1 MLEDIIKSVSEL
13 RTNVESFYGAYS
25 QQIKFDKGLDSC
37 FKDFFKESNETL
49 SRLRNPMITIATVGT
64 TTSGKSTILNGF
76 IGRNIAPCNID
87 EMSAGILTF
96 TPSET
101 ENKLIVKESPEGY
114 WFGKTYQNMSD
125 DNMRSKIESIFG
137 IYKSKKSNRVCSAP
151 QIEVVGKFLWNVN
164 KEILDLP
171 ENIKFR
177 FIDLPGLR
185 REKGDRKNLK
195 VIQDVL
201 KEVKPLCVLA
211 MDYSE
216 LSRSETLGSLL
227 SELTET
233 IDILGGSTESIIF
246 ILNKVDLYNEGQSTT
261 LNQDIEKFRKLVI
274 AKLSTELP
282 KYNFDNIKI
291 IPYIGILQNNAQ
303 IAIGLQN
310 HRKCDK
316 LEYNPDVL
324 SLLSTNCSK
333 VFQNSEKSIRRFFNS
348 IIDDLAE
355 KEPIENDDLKK
366 LLDYAYEVSYANQ
379 FIEELKHRIKESF
392 YEIVIYPATYKLHNK
407 FNLLCAYLKNFL
419 SVNRLRNQIQI
430 HSRIFGILNSQVD
443 ILGVNECQKDSFLMR
458 LDDIIS
464 EIASLKTVFDVYKQ
478 SFVESLSREAQ
489 EVPENDYDLEC
500 AFLDK
505 LHQDQ
510 GWILHVVDNDSDI
523 LQSITDELTRKKSL
537 LTSYTE
543 LRNRVGNAPIEG
555 ELRARFQHTVNANLE
570 ASNILTDYAEFC
582 KNHPNDAAERIKA
595 KEEAQNKIKQISH
608 EGISVLYSDCLGI
621 LSRIKDLINYD
632 LLDPFKKV
640 YPITSYTESDFEREL
655 TSKGIKKSAVE
666 RLGEEFSTFRKQFS
680 DWQDKTIKDDKY
692 VLYSGISEPNKNDY
706 CSYTREYW
714 TLNNEMRQAI
724 VDLMGYNVQL
734 EYKGFV
740 ENLKNVLAND
750 TQSIINSV
758 NKSGFDVNVASIIS
772 LLAIEC
778 QITPEIPEDLFT
790 FADAFEMGKK
800 TVTRV
805 GVNEGV
811 CCDDYYNYD
820 VEVYTITYPTN
831 DGLNKNWNKG
841 ISGSENGFW
850 NIVVEWVAN
859 TISLQHEKIE
869 SAINKVS
876 TDILENLTEQN
887 ERLRNGSMRLEEM
900 LNDMESKFINE
911 VKSKFNNLCTDMN
924 KVKNLRYE

>member
-1 MLEDIIKSVSEL
+1 MLKDTIISVERL
-13 RTNVESFYGAYS
+13 RENVQSFYDTYLRE
-25 QQIKFDKGLDSC
+25 IRYDKRLNTC
-37 FKDFFKESNETL
+37 FKEFLKESDETL
-49 SRLRNPMITIATVGT
+49 SRLKNPMITIATVGT

-76 IGRNIAPCNID
+76 TGRDIAPCNID

-125 DNMRSKIESIFG
+125 DNMRTEIERIFG
-137 IYKSKKSNRVCSAP
+137 IYKSKKTNRVCSAP
-151 QIEVVGKFLWNVN
+151 QIEVFGKFLWNLN
-164 KEILDLP
+164 KDIFDLP
-171 ENIKFR
+171 ENIQFR

-185 REKGDRKNLK
+185 RDKGDRKNLK

-211 MDYSE
+211 MDYSQLATPE
-216 LSRSETLGSLL
+216 ALESLL

-233 IDILGGSTESIIF
+233 IKNLDGSTESIIF
-246 ILNKVDLYNEGQSTT
+246 ILNKVDLYNKGQATT
-261 LNQDIEKFRKLVI
+261 LEDDIQKFRKRVI

-282 KYNFDNIKI
+282 KYNFDNIEI

-303 IAIGLQN
+303 IAIGLQH

-316 LEYNPDVL
+316 LEYNPDAL

-355 KEPIENDDLKK
+355 KEPIRNEDLKQ
-366 LLDYAYEVSYANQ
+366 LLDYAYEISYANQ

-392 YEIVIYPATYKLHNK
+392 YEIVIYPATYKLQNK

-523 LQSITDELTRKKSL
+523 LQSITDELMRKKSL

-555 ELRARFQHTVNANLE
+555 ELRTRFQHTVNANLE

-582 KNHPNDAAERIKA
+582 KNHPNDARARIEAIQK
-595 KEEAQNKIKQISH
+595 AQNEIKQIPH

-621 LSRIKDLINYD
+621 LTRIKDLINYD
-632 LLDPFKKV
+632 LLSPFKKV

-655 TSKGIKKSAVE
+655 TNKGIKESAVK
-666 RLGEEFSTFRKQFS
+666 RLVDEFSIFRTQFQ
-680 DWQDKTIKDDKY
+680 DWQYKTVKNDKY
-692 VLYSGISEPNKNDY
+692 VLYSSTSEPNKNDY
-706 CSYTREYW
+706 SSYTRKYW

-724 VDLMGYNVQL
+724 SELMGYNVQL

-740 ENLKNVLAND
+740 ENLKNILAQD

-758 NKSGFDVNVASIIS
+758 NNSGFDVNVASIIS

-790 FADAFEMGKK
+790 FADAFEMG
-800 TVTRV
+800 TETETRT
-805 GVNEGV
+805 GVIEGV
-811 CCDDYYNYD
+811 CCDDYYDYNVD
-820 VEVYTITYPTN
+820 VFTITYPTN
-831 DGLNKNWNKG
+831 DGLNKNWNNG
-841 ISGSENGFW
+841 ISGSEKSFW
-850 NIVVEWVAN
+850 NIVVDWVTN
-859 TISLQHEKIE
+859 TISLQREKIE

-887 ERLRNGSMRLEEM
+887 ERLRNGSMRREEK
-900 LNDMESKFINE
+900 LNDMESEFNKECIEKYNAIKF
-911 VKSKFNNLCTDMN
+911 L
-924 KVKNLRYE
+924 

>member
-1 MLEDIIKSVSEL
+1 MLKDTIISVERL
-13 RTNVESFYGAYS
+13 RENVQSFYDTYLRE
-25 QQIKFDKGLDSC
+25 IRYDKRLNTC
-37 FKDFFKESNETL
+37 FKEFLKESDETL
-49 SRLRNPMITIATVGT
+49 SRLKNPMITIATVGT

-76 IGRNIAPCNID
+76 TGRDIAPCNID

-114 WFGKTYQNMSD
+114 WFGKIYQNMSD
-125 DNMRSKIESIFG
+125 DNMRTEIERIFG
-137 IYKSKKSNRVCSAP
+137 IYKSKKTNRVCSAP
-151 QIEVVGKFLWNVN
+151 QIEVVGKFLWNLN
-164 KEILDLP
+164 KDIFDLP
-171 ENIKFR
+171 ENIQFR

-185 REKGDRKNLK
+185 RDKGDRKNLK

-211 MDYSE
+211 MDYSQLATPE
-216 LSRSETLGSLL
+216 ALESLL

-233 IDILGGSTESIIF
+233 IKNLDGSTESIIF
-246 ILNKVDLYNEGQSTT
+246 ILNKVDLYNKGQATT
-261 LNQDIEKFRKLVI
+261 LEDDIQKFRKRVI

-282 KYNFDNIKI
+282 KYNFDNIEI

-303 IAIGLQN
+303 VAIGLQH

-316 LEYNPDVL
+316 LEYNPDAL

-355 KEPIENDDLKK
+355 KEPIGNDDLKQ
-366 LLDYAYEVSYANQ
+366 LLDYAYEISYANQ

-392 YEIVIYPATYKLHNK
+392 YEIVIYPATYKLQNK
-407 FNLLCAYLKNFL
+407 FNLLCAYLKNFI

-464 EIASLKTVFDVYKQ
+464 EIASLKTIFDVYKQ

-582 KNHPNDAAERIKA
+582 KNHPNDARARIEAIQK
-595 KEEAQNKIKQISH
+595 AQNEIKQISH
-608 EGISVLYSDCLGI
+608 EGISALYSDCLGI
-621 LSRIKDLINYD
+621 LTRIKDLINYD
-632 LLDPFKKV
+632 LLSPFKKV

-655 TSKGIKKSAVE
+655 TNKGIKESAVK
-666 RLGEEFSTFRKQFS
+666 RLVDEFSIFRTQFQ
-680 DWQDKTIKDDKY
+680 DWQYKTVKNDKY
-692 VLYSGISEPNKNDY
+692 VLYSSTSEPNKNDY
-706 CSYTREYW
+706 SSYTRKYW

-724 VDLMGYNVQL
+724 SELMGYNVQL

-740 ENLKNVLAND
+740 ENLKNILAQD

-758 NKSGFDVNVASIIS
+758 NNSGFDVNVASIIS

-790 FADAFEMGKK
+790 FADAFEMG
-800 TVTRV
+800 TETETRT
-805 GVNEGV
+805 GVIEGV
-811 CCDDYYNYD
+811 CCDDYYDYNVD
-820 VEVYTITYPTN
+820 VFTITYPTN
-831 DGLNKNWNKG
+831 DGLNKNWNNG
-841 ISGSENGFW
+841 ISGSEKSFW
-850 NIVVEWVAN
+850 NIVVDWVTN
-859 TISLQHEKIE
+859 TISLQREKIE

-887 ERLRNGSMRLEEM
+887 ERLRNGSMRREEK
-900 LNDMESKFINE
+900 LNDMESEFNKECIEKYNAIKF
-911 VKSKFNNLCTDMN
+911 L
-924 KVKNLRYE
+924 

>member
-1 MLEDIIKSVSEL
+1 MLKDTIISVERL
-13 RTNVESFYGAYS
+13 RENVLSFYDTYLRE
-25 QQIKFDKGLDSC
+25 IRYDKRLNTC
-37 FKDFFKESNETL
+37 FKEFLKESDETL
-49 SRLRNPMITIATVGT
+49 SRLKKPMITIATVGT
-64 TTSGKSTILNGF
+64 TSSGKSTILNGF
-76 IGRNIAPCNID
+76 TGRDIAPCNID

-125 DNMRSKIESIFG
+125 DNMRTEIERIFD
-137 IYKSKKSNRVCSAP
+137 IYKSKKTNRVCSAP
-151 QIEVVGKFLWNVN
+151 QIEVVGKFLWNIN
-164 KEILDLP
+164 KDIFDLP
-171 ENIKFR
+171 ENIQFR

-211 MDYSE
+211 MDYSQLATPE
-216 LSRSETLGSLL
+216 ALESLL

-233 IDILGGSTESIIF
+233 IKNLGGSTESIIF
-246 ILNKVDLYNEGQSTT
+246 ILNKVDLYNKGQATT
-261 LNQDIEKFRKLVI
+261 LEDDIEKFRKRVI

-282 KYNFDNIKI
+282 KYNFDNIEI

-303 IAIGLQN
+303 IAIGLQH

-430 HSRIFGILNSQVD
+430 HSRIFGILNSQID

-489 EVPENDYDLEC
+489 EVPENDYDLES

-582 KNHPNDAAERIKA
+582 KNHPNDARARIEAIQK
-595 KEEAQNKIKQISH
+595 AQNEIIQISH
-608 EGISVLYSDCLGI
+608 EGISGLYSDCLGI
-621 LSRIKDLINYD
+621 LTRIKDLINYD
-632 LLDPFKKV
+632 LLSPFKKV

-655 TSKGIKKSAVE
+655 TNKGIKESAVK
-666 RLGEEFSTFRKQFS
+666 RLVDEFSIFRTQFQ
-680 DWQDKTIKDDKY
+680 DWQYKTVKNDKY
-692 VLYSGISEPNKNDY
+692 VLYSSTSEPNKNDY
-706 CSYTREYW
+706 SSYTRKYW

-724 VDLMGYNVQL
+724 SELMGYNVQL
-734 EYKGFV
+734 EYRGFV
-740 ENLKNVLAND
+740 ENLKNILAQD

-758 NKSGFDVNVASIIS
+758 NNSGFDVNVASIIS

-790 FADAFEMGKK
+790 FADAFEMG
-800 TVTRV
+800 TETETRT
-805 GVNEGV
+805 GVIEGV
-811 CCDDYYNYD
+811 CCDDYYDYNVD
-820 VEVYTITYPTN
+820 VFTITYPTN
-831 DGLNKNWNKG
+831 DGLNKNWNNG
-841 ISGSENGFW
+841 ISGSEKSFW
-850 NIVVEWVAN
+850 NIVVDWVTN
-859 TISLQHEKIE
+859 TISLQREKIE

-887 ERLRNGSMRLEEM
+887 ERLRNGSMRREEK
-900 LNDMESKFINE
+900 LNDMELEFYKECIEKYNAIKF
-911 VKSKFNNLCTDMN
+911 L
-924 KVKNLRYE
+924 

>member
-1 MLEDIIKSVSEL
+1 MLKDTIISVERL
-13 RTNVESFYGAYS
+13 RENVLSFYDTYLRE
-25 QQIKFDKGLDSC
+25 IRYDKRLNTC
-37 FKDFFKESNETL
+37 FKEFLKESDETL
-49 SRLRNPMITIATVGT
+49 SRLKKPMITIATVGT
-64 TTSGKSTILNGF
+64 TSSGKSTILNGF
-76 IGRNIAPCNID
+76 TGRDIAPCNID

-125 DNMRSKIESIFG
+125 DNMRTEIERIFG
-137 IYKSKKSNRVCSAP
+137 IYKSKKTNRVCSAP
-151 QIEVVGKFLWNVN
+151 QIEVVGKFLWNIN
-164 KEILDLP
+164 KDIFDLP
-171 ENIKFR
+171 ENIQFR

-211 MDYSE
+211 MDYSQLATPE
-216 LSRSETLGSLL
+216 ALESLL

-233 IDILGGSTESIIF
+233 IKNLGGSTESIIF
-246 ILNKVDLYNEGQSTT
+246 ILNKVDLYNKGQATT
-261 LNQDIEKFRKLVI
+261 LEDDIEKFRKRVI

-282 KYNFDNIKI
+282 KYNFDSIEI

-303 IAIGLQN
+303 IAIGLQH

-582 KNHPNDAAERIKA
+582 KNHPNDARARIEAIQK
-595 KEEAQNKIKQISH
+595 AQNEIKQISH
-608 EGISVLYSDCLGI
+608 EGISGLYSDCLGI
-621 LSRIKDLINYD
+621 LTRIKDLINYD
-632 LLDPFKKV
+632 LLSPFKKV

-655 TSKGIKKSAVE
+655 TNKGIKESAVK
-666 RLGEEFSTFRKQFS
+666 RLVDEFSIFRTQFQ
-680 DWQDKTIKDDKY
+680 DWQYKTVKNDKY
-692 VLYSGISEPNKNDY
+692 VLYSSTSEPNKNDY
-706 CSYTREYW
+706 SSYTRKYW
-714 TLNNEMRQAI
+714 TLNNEMRQA
-724 VDLMGYNVQL
+724 VSELMGYNVQL

-740 ENLKNVLAND
+740 ENLKNILAQD

-758 NKSGFDVNVASIIS
+758 NNSGFDVNVASIIS

-790 FADAFEMGKK
+790 FADAFEMG
-800 TVTRV
+800 TETETRT
-805 GVNEGV
+805 GVIEGV
-811 CCDDYYNYD
+811 CCDDYYDYNVD
-820 VEVYTITYPTN
+820 VFTITYPTN
-831 DGLNKNWNKG
+831 DGLNKNWNNG
-841 ISGSENGFW
+841 ISGSEKSFW
-850 NIVVEWVAN
+850 NIVVDWVTN
-859 TISLQHEKIE
+859 TISLQREKIE

-887 ERLRNGSMRLEEM
+887 ERLRNGSMRREEK
-900 LNDMESKFINE
+900 LNDMELEFYKECIEKYNAIKF
-911 VKSKFNNLCTDMN
+911 L
-924 KVKNLRYE
+924 

>member
-1 MLEDIIKSVSEL
+1 MLKDTIISVERL
-13 RTNVESFYGAYS
+13 RENVQSFYDTYLRE
-25 QQIKFDKGLDSC
+25 IRYDKRLNTC
-37 FKDFFKESNETL
+37 FKEFLKESDETL
-49 SRLRNPMITIATVGT
+49 SRLKKPMITIATVGT

-76 IGRNIAPCNID
+76 TGRDIAPCNID

-96 TPSET
+96 TPSKT

-125 DNMRSKIESIFG
+125 DNMRTEIERIFG
-137 IYKSKKSNRVCSAP
+137 IYKSKKTNRVCSAP
-151 QIEVVGKFLWNVN
+151 QIEVVGKFLWNLN
-164 KEILDLP
+164 KDIFDLP
-171 ENIKFR
+171 ENIQFR

-185 REKGDRKNLK
+185 RDKGDRKNLK

-211 MDYSE
+211 MDYSQLATPE
-216 LSRSETLGSLL
+216 ALESLL

-233 IDILGGSTESIIF
+233 IKNLDGSTESIIF
-246 ILNKVDLYNEGQSTT
+246 ILNKVDLYNKGQATT
-261 LNQDIEKFRKLVI
+261 LEDDIQKFRKRVI

-282 KYNFDNIKI
+282 KYNFDNIEI

-303 IAIGLQN
+303 IAIGLQH

-316 LEYNPDVL
+316 LEYNPDAL

-355 KEPIENDDLKK
+355 KEPIGNDDLKQ
-366 LLDYAYEVSYANQ
+366 LLDYAYEISYANQ

-392 YEIVIYPATYKLHNK
+392 YEIVIYPATYKLQNK

-582 KNHPNDAAERIKA
+582 KNHPNDARARIEAIQK
-595 KEEAQNKIKQISH
+595 AQNEIKQISH
-608 EGISVLYSDCLGI
+608 EGISGLYSDCLGI
-621 LSRIKDLINYD
+621 LTRIKDLINYD
-632 LLDPFKKV
+632 LLSPFKKV

-655 TSKGIKKSAVE
+655 TNKGIKESAVK
-666 RLGEEFSTFRKQFS
+666 RLVDEFSIFRTQFQ
-680 DWQDKTIKDDKY
+680 DWQYKTVKNDKY
-692 VLYSGISEPNKNDY
+692 VLYSSTSEPNKNDY
-706 CSYTREYW
+706 SSYTRKYW

-724 VDLMGYNVQL
+724 SELMGYNVQL

-740 ENLKNVLAND
+740 ENLKNILAQD

-758 NKSGFDVNVASIIS
+758 NNSGFDVNVASIIS

-790 FADAFEMGKK
+790 FADAFEMG
-800 TVTRV
+800 TETETRT
-805 GVNEGV
+805 GVIEGV
-811 CCDDYYNYD
+811 CCDDYYDYNVD
-820 VEVYTITYPTN
+820 VFTITYPTN
-831 DGLNKNWNKG
+831 DGLNKNWNNG
-841 ISGSENGFW
+841 ISGSEKSFW
-850 NIVVEWVAN
+850 NIVVDWVTN
-859 TISLQHEKIE
+859 TISLQREKIE

-887 ERLRNGSMRLEEM
+887 ERLRNGSMRREEK
-900 LNDMESKFINE
+900 LNDMELEFYKECIEKYNAIKF
-911 VKSKFNNLCTDMN
+911 L
-924 KVKNLRYE
+924 

>member
-1 MLEDIIKSVSEL
+1 MLKDTIISIERL
-13 RTNVESFYGAYS
+13 RENVLSFYDTYLRE
-25 QQIKFDKGLDSC
+25 IRYDKRLNTC
-37 FKDFFKESNETL
+37 FKEFLKESDETL
-49 SRLRNPMITIATVGT
+49 SRLKNPMITIATVGT
-64 TTSGKSTILNGF
+64 TSSGKSTILNGF
-76 IGRNIAPCNID
+76 TGRDIAPCNID

-125 DNMRSKIESIFG
+125 DNMRTEIERIFD
-137 IYKSKKSNRVCSAP
+137 IYKSKKTNRVCSAP
-151 QIEVVGKFLWNVN
+151 QIEVVGKFLWNIN
-164 KEILDLP
+164 KDIFDLP
-171 ENIKFR
+171 ENIQFR

-211 MDYSE
+211 MDYSQLATPE
-216 LSRSETLGSLL
+216 ALESLL

-233 IDILGGSTESIIF
+233 IKNLGGSTESIIF
-246 ILNKVDLYNEGQSTT
+246 ILNKVDLYNKGQATT
-261 LNQDIEKFRKLVI
+261 LEDDIEKFRKRVI

-282 KYNFDNIKI
+282 KYNFDNIEI

-303 IAIGLQN
+303 IAIGLQH

-582 KNHPNDAAERIKA
+582 KNHPNDARARIEAIQK
-595 KEEAQNKIKQISH
+595 AQNEIKQISH
-608 EGISVLYSDCLGI
+608 EGISGLYSDCLGI
-621 LSRIKDLINYD
+621 LTRIKDLINYD
-632 LLDPFKKV
+632 LLSPFKKV

-655 TSKGIKKSAVE
+655 TNKGIKESAVK
-666 RLGEEFSTFRKQFS
+666 RLVDEFSIFRTQFQ
-680 DWQDKTIKDDKY
+680 DWQYKTVKNDKY
-692 VLYSGISEPNKNDY
+692 VLYSSTSEPNKNDY
-706 CSYTREYW
+706 SSYTRKYW

-724 VDLMGYNVQL
+724 SELMGYNVQL

-740 ENLKNVLAND
+740 ENLKNILAQD

-758 NKSGFDVNVASIIS
+758 NNSGFDVNVASIIS

-778 QITPEIPEDLFT
+778 QITPEIPEDLFI
-790 FADAFEMGKK
+790 FADAFEMG
-800 TVTRV
+800 TETETRT
-805 GVNEGV
+805 GVIEGV
-811 CCDDYYNYD
+811 CCDDYYDYNVD
-820 VEVYTITYPTN
+820 VFTITYPTN
-831 DGLNKNWNKG
+831 DGLNKNWNNG
-841 ISGSENGFW
+841 ISGSEKSFW
-850 NIVVEWVAN
+850 NIVVDWVTN
-859 TISLQHEKIE
+859 TISLQREKIE

-887 ERLRNGSMRLEEM
+887 ERLRNGSMRREEK
-900 LNDMESKFINE
+900 LNDMELEFYKECIEKYNAIKF
-911 VKSKFNNLCTDMN
+911 L
-924 KVKNLRYE
+924 

>member
-1 MLEDIIKSVSEL
+1 MLKDTIISVERL
-13 RTNVESFYGAYS
+13 RENVQSFYDTYLRE
-25 QQIKFDKGLDSC
+25 IRYDKRLNTC
-37 FKDFFKESNETL
+37 FKEFLKESDETL
-49 SRLRNPMITIATVGT
+49 SRLKKPMITIATVGT

-76 IGRNIAPCNID
+76 TGRDIAPCNID

-96 TPSET
+96 TPSKT

-125 DNMRSKIESIFG
+125 DNMRTEIERIFG
-137 IYKSKKSNRVCSAP
+137 IYKSKKTNRVCSAP
-151 QIEVVGKFLWNVN
+151 QIEVVGKFLWNLN
-164 KEILDLP
+164 KDIFDLP
-171 ENIKFR
+171 ENIQFR

-185 REKGDRKNLK
+185 RDKGDRKNLK

-211 MDYSE
+211 MDYSQLATPE
-216 LSRSETLGSLL
+216 ALESLL

-233 IDILGGSTESIIF
+233 IKNLDGSTESIIF
-246 ILNKVDLYNEGQSTT
+246 ILNKVDLYNKGQATT
-261 LNQDIEKFRKLVI
+261 LEDDIQKFRKRVI

-282 KYNFDNIKI
+282 KYNFDNIEI

-303 IAIGLQN
+303 IAIGLQH

-316 LEYNPDVL
+316 LEYNPDAL

-355 KEPIENDDLKK
+355 KEPIGNDDLKQ
-366 LLDYAYEVSYANQ
+366 LLDYAYEISYANQ

-392 YEIVIYPATYKLHNK
+392 YEIVIYPATYKLQNK

-582 KNHPNDAAERIKA
+582 KNHPNDARARIEAIQK
-595 KEEAQNKIKQISH
+595 AQNEIKQISH
-608 EGISVLYSDCLGI
+608 EGISGLYSDCLGI
-621 LSRIKDLINYD
+621 LTRIKDLINYD
-632 LLDPFKKV
+632 LLSPFKKV

-655 TSKGIKKSAVE
+655 TNKGIKESAVK
-666 RLGEEFSTFRKQFS
+666 RLVDEFSIFRTQFQ
-680 DWQDKTIKDDKY
+680 DWQYKTVKNDKY
-692 VLYSGISEPNKNDY
+692 VLYSSTSEPNKNDY
-706 CSYTREYW
+706 SSYTRKYW

-724 VDLMGYNVQL
+724 SELMGYNVQL

-740 ENLKNVLAND
+740 ENLKNILAQD

-758 NKSGFDVNVASIIS
+758 NNSGFDVNVASIIS

-790 FADAFEMGKK
+790 FADAFEMG
-800 TVTRV
+800 TETETRT
-805 GVNEGV
+805 GVIEGV
-811 CCDDYYNYD
+811 CCDDYYDYNVD
-820 VEVYTITYPTN
+820 VFTITYPTN
-831 DGLNKNWNKG
+831 DGLNKNWNNG
-841 ISGSENGFW
+841 ISGSEKSFW
-850 NIVVEWVAN
+850 NIVVDWVTN
-859 TISLQHEKIE
+859 MISLQREKIE

-887 ERLRNGSMRLEEM
+887 ERLRNGSMRREEK
-900 LNDMESKFINE
+900 LNDMELEFYKECIEKYNAIKF
-911 VKSKFNNLCTDMN
+911 L
-924 KVKNLRYE
+924 

>member
-1 MLEDIIKSVSEL
+1 MLKDTIISVERL
-13 RTNVESFYGAYS
+13 RENVQSFYDTYLRE
-25 QQIKFDKGLDSC
+25 IRYDKRLNTC
-37 FKDFFKESNETL
+37 FKEFLKESDETL
-49 SRLRNPMITIATVGT
+49 SRLKNPMITIATVGT

-76 IGRNIAPCNID
+76 TGRDIAPCNID

-125 DNMRSKIESIFG
+125 DNMRTEIERIFG
-137 IYKSKKSNRVCSAP
+137 IYKSKKTNRVCSAP
-151 QIEVVGKFLWNVN
+151 QIEVFGKFLWNLN
-164 KEILDLP
+164 KDIFDLP
-171 ENIKFR
+171 ENIQFR

-185 REKGDRKNLK
+185 RDKGDRKNLK

-211 MDYSE
+211 MDYSQLATPE
-216 LSRSETLGSLL
+216 ALESLL

-233 IDILGGSTESIIF
+233 IKNLDGSTESIIF
-246 ILNKVDLYNEGQSTT
+246 ILNKVDLYNKGQATT
-261 LNQDIEKFRKLVI
+261 LEDDIQKFRKRVI

-282 KYNFDNIKI
+282 KYNFDNIEI

-303 IAIGLQN
+303 IAIGLQH

-316 LEYNPDVL
+316 LEYNPDAL

-355 KEPIENDDLKK
+355 KEPIRNEDLKQ
-366 LLDYAYEVSYANQ
+366 LLDYAYEISYANQ

-392 YEIVIYPATYKLHNK
+392 YEIVIYPATYKLQNK

-582 KNHPNDAAERIKA
+582 KNHPNDARARIEAIQK
-595 KEEAQNKIKQISH
+595 AQNEIKQISH
-608 EGISVLYSDCLGI
+608 EGISGLYSDCLGI
-621 LSRIKDLINYD
+621 LTRIKDLINYD
-632 LLDPFKKV
+632 LLSPFKKV

-655 TSKGIKKSAVE
+655 TNKGIKESAVK
-666 RLGEEFSTFRKQFS
+666 RLVDEFSIFRTQFQ
-680 DWQDKTIKDDKY
+680 DWQYKTVKNDKY
-692 VLYSGISEPNKNDY
+692 VLYSSTSEPNKNDY
-706 CSYTREYW
+706 SSYTRKYW

-724 VDLMGYNVQL
+724 SELMGYNVQL

-740 ENLKNVLAND
+740 ENLKNILAQD

-758 NKSGFDVNVASIIS
+758 NNSGFDVNVASIIS

-790 FADAFEMGKK
+790 FADAFEMG
-800 TVTRV
+800 TETETRT
-805 GVNEGV
+805 GVIEGV
-811 CCDDYYNYD
+811 CCDDYYDYNVD
-820 VEVYTITYPTN
+820 VFTITYPTN
-831 DGLNKNWNKG
+831 DGLNKNWNNG
-841 ISGSENGFW
+841 ISGSEKSFW
-850 NIVVEWVAN
+850 NIVVDWVTN
-859 TISLQHEKIE
+859 TISLQREKIE

-887 ERLRNGSMRLEEM
+887 ERLRNGSMRREEK
-900 LNDMESKFINE
+900 LNDMELEFYKECIEKYNAIKF
-911 VKSKFNNLCTDMN
+911 L
-924 KVKNLRYE
+924 

>member
-1 MLEDIIKSVSEL
+1 MLKDTIISVERL
-13 RTNVESFYGAYS
+13 RENVLSFYDTYLRE
-25 QQIKFDKGLDSC
+25 IKYDKRLNTC
-37 FKDFFKESNETL
+37 FKEFLKESDETL
-49 SRLRNPMITIATVGT
+49 SRLKNPMITIATVGT
-64 TTSGKSTILNGF
+64 TSSGKSTILNGF
-76 IGRNIAPCNID
+76 TGRDIAPCNID

-125 DNMRSKIESIFG
+125 DNMRTEIERIFG
-137 IYKSKKSNRVCSAP
+137 IYKSKKTNRVCSAP
-151 QIEVVGKFLWNVN
+151 QIEVVGKFLWNIN
-164 KEILDLP
+164 KDIFDLP
-171 ENIKFR
+171 ENIQFR

-211 MDYSE
+211 MDYSQLATPE
-216 LSRSETLGSLL
+216 ALESLL

-233 IDILGGSTESIIF
+233 IKNLGGSTESIIF
-246 ILNKVDLYNEGQSTT
+246 ILNKVDLYNKGQATT
-261 LNQDIEKFRKLVI
+261 LEDDIEKFRKRVI

-282 KYNFDNIKI
+282 KYNFDNIEI

-303 IAIGLQN
+303 IAIGLQH

-489 EVPENDYDLEC
+489 EVPENDYDLES

-582 KNHPNDAAERIKA
+582 KNHPNDARARIEAIQK
-595 KEEAQNKIKQISH
+595 AQNEIKQISH
-608 EGISVLYSDCLGI
+608 EGISGLYSDCLGI
-621 LSRIKDLINYD
+621 LTRIKDLINYD
-632 LLDPFKKV
+632 LLSPFKKV

-655 TSKGIKKSAVE
+655 TNKGIKESAVK
-666 RLGEEFSTFRKQFS
+666 RLVDEFSIFRTQFQ
-680 DWQDKTIKDDKY
+680 DWQYKTVKNDKY
-692 VLYSGISEPNKNDY
+692 VLYSSTSEPNKNDY
-706 CSYTREYW
+706 SSYTRKYW

-724 VDLMGYNVQL
+724 SELMGYNVQL

-740 ENLKNVLAND
+740 ENLKNILAQD

-758 NKSGFDVNVASIIS
+758 NNSGFDVNVASIIS

-790 FADAFEMGKK
+790 FADAFEMG
-800 TVTRV
+800 TETETRT
-805 GVNEGV
+805 GVIEGV
-811 CCDDYYNYD
+811 CCDDYYDYNVD
-820 VEVYTITYPTN
+820 VFTITYPTN
-831 DGLNKNWNKG
+831 DGLNKNWNNG
-841 ISGSENGFW
+841 ISGSEKSFW
-850 NIVVEWVAN
+850 NIVVDWVTN
-859 TISLQHEKIE
+859 TISLQREKIE

-887 ERLRNGSMRLEEM
+887 ERLRNGSMRREEK
-900 LNDMESKFINE
+900 LNDMELVFYKECIEKYNAIKF
-911 VKSKFNNLCTDMN
+911 L
-924 KVKNLRYE
+924 

>member
-1 MLEDIIKSVSEL
+1 MLKDTIISVERL
-13 RTNVESFYGAYS
+13 RENVRSFYDTYLRE
-25 QQIKFDKGLDSC
+25 IRYDKRLNTC
-37 FKDFFKESNETL
+37 FKEFLKESDETL
-49 SRLRNPMITIATVGT
+49 SRLKNPMITIATVGT

-76 IGRNIAPCNID
+76 TGRDIAPCNID

-125 DNMRSKIESIFG
+125 DNMRTEIERIFG
-137 IYKSKKSNRVCSAP
+137 IYKSKKTNRVCSAP
-151 QIEVVGKFLWNVN
+151 QIEVFGKFLWNLN
-164 KEILDLP
+164 KDIFDLP
-171 ENIKFR
+171 ENIQFR

-185 REKGDRKNLK
+185 RDKGDRKNLK

-211 MDYSE
+211 MDYSQLATPE
-216 LSRSETLGSLL
+216 ALESLL

-233 IDILGGSTESIIF
+233 IKNLDGSTESIIF
-246 ILNKVDLYNEGQSTT
+246 ILNKVDLYNKGQATT
-261 LNQDIEKFRKLVI
+261 LEDDIQKFRKRVI

-282 KYNFDNIKI
+282 KYNFDNIEI

-303 IAIGLQN
+303 IAIGLQH

-316 LEYNPDVL
+316 LEYNPDAL

-355 KEPIENDDLKK
+355 KEPIRNDDLKQ
-366 LLDYAYEVSYANQ
+366 LLDYAYEISYANQ

-392 YEIVIYPATYKLHNK
+392 YEIVIYPATYKLQNK

-443 ILGVNECQKDSFLMR
+443 ILGVNEYQKDSFLMR

-523 LQSITDELTRKKSL
+523 LQSITDELMRKKSL

-555 ELRARFQHTVNANLE
+555 ELRTRFQHTVNANLE

-582 KNHPNDAAERIKA
+582 KNHPNDARARIEAIQK
-595 KEEAQNKIKQISH
+595 AQNEIKQIPH

-621 LSRIKDLINYD
+621 LTRIKDLINYD
-632 LLDPFKKV
+632 LLSPFKKV

-655 TSKGIKKSAVE
+655 TNKGIKESAVK
-666 RLGEEFSTFRKQFS
+666 RLVDEFSIFRTQFQ
-680 DWQDKTIKDDKY
+680 DWQYKTVKNDKY
-692 VLYSGISEPNKNDY
+692 VLYSSTSEPNKNDY
-706 CSYTREYW
+706 SSYTRKYW

-724 VDLMGYNVQL
+724 SELMGYNVQL

-740 ENLKNVLAND
+740 ENLKNILAQD

-758 NKSGFDVNVASIIS
+758 NNSGFDVNVASIIS

-790 FADAFEMGKK
+790 FADAFEMG
-800 TVTRV
+800 TETETRT
-805 GVNEGV
+805 GVIEGV
-811 CCDDYYNYD
+811 CCDDYYDYNVD
-820 VEVYTITYPTN
+820 VFTITYPTN
-831 DGLNKNWNKG
+831 DGLNKNWNNG
-841 ISGSENGFW
+841 ISGSEKSFW
-850 NIVVEWVAN
+850 NIVVDWVTN
-859 TISLQHEKIE
+859 TISLQREKIE

-887 ERLRNGSMRLEEM
+887 ERLRNGSMRREEK
-900 LNDMESKFINE
+900 LNDMESEFNKECIEKYNAIKF
-911 VKSKFNNLCTDMN
+911 L
-924 KVKNLRYE
+924 

>member
-1 MLEDIIKSVSEL
+1 MLEGIIKSVSEL
-13 RTNVESFYGAYS
+13 RKNVESFYGAYS

-101 ENKLIVKESPEGY
+101 ENKLVVKESPEGY
-114 WFGKTYQNMSD
+114 WSGLTHGNKSD
-125 DNMRSKIESIFG
+125 DEMRSEIERIFG

-216 LSRSETLGSLL
+216 LSRPETLGSLL

-324 SLLSTNCSK
+324 SLLSQNCSK
-333 VFQNSEKSIRRFFNS
+333 AFQNSSKGIRRFFNG
-348 IIDDLAE
+348 IINDLAD
-355 KEPIENDDLKK
+355 KEPIKNDDLKK
-366 LLDYAYEVSYANQ
+366 LLEYAYDISYANK
-379 FIEELKHRIKESF
+379 FIDELKQRINESF
-392 YEIVIYPATYKLHNK
+392 YEIVIYPATYRLQNK

-430 HSRIFGILNSQVD
+430 HSRIYGILNSQID
-443 ILGVNECQKDSFLMR
+443 ILGVNESQKKEFLDR
-458 LDDIIS
+458 IDRIVS
-464 EIASLKTVFDVYKQ
+464 ETKSLKTVFDDYKE
-478 SFVESLSREAQ
+478 SFKNLIKASQ
-489 EVPENDYDLEC
+489 KVPDGDYDLEC
-500 AFLDK
+500 AVLDK
-505 LHQDQ
+505 LRQDLKW
-510 GWILHVVDNDSDI
+510 GLDSVKNIDK
-523 LQSITDELTRKKSL
+523 LQSVKDELTRKHSVL
-537 LTSYTE
+537 ESYMK
-543 LRNRVGNAPIEG
+543 LRNRVNNAPIDG
-555 ELRARFQHTVNANLE
+555 QLRERFQKTKDANLE
-570 ASNILTDYAEFC
+570 ALKILTDYADLC
-582 KNHPNDAAERIKA
+582 RNHPNDAAERIKA

-655 TSKGIKKSAVE
+655 TSKGIKKSAVK

-680 DWQDKTIKDDKY
+680 DWQDKTIKDDNY

-758 NKSGFDVNVASIIS
+758 NESGFNVNVASIIS

-900 LNDMESKFINE
+900 LNKMESKFNE
-911 VKSKFNNLCTDMN
+911 VKSIFNNLCTDMN

>member
-1 MLEDIIKSVSEL
+1 MLEGIIKSVSEL
-13 RTNVESFYGAYS
+13 RENVESFYGAYS

-37 FKDFFKESNETL
+37 FNDFFKESNETL

-101 ENKLIVKESPEGY
+101 ENKLVVKESPEGY
-114 WFGKTYQNMSD
+114 WSGLTHDNKSD
-125 DNMRSKIESIFG
+125 DEMRSVIERIFG

-261 LNQDIEKFRKLVI
+261 LNEDIEKFRELVI

-324 SLLSTNCSK
+324 SLLSQNCSK
-333 VFQNSEKSIRRFFNS
+333 AFQNSSKEIRMFFNG
-348 IIDDLAE
+348 IINDLAD
-355 KEPIENDDLKK
+355 KEPIKNDDLKK
-366 LLDYAYEVSYANQ
+366 LLKYAYDISYANK
-379 FIEELKHRIKESF
+379 FIDELKQRINESF
-392 YEIVIYPATYKLHNK
+392 YEIVIYPATYRLQNK
-407 FNLLCAYLKNFL
+407 FNLLCAYLENFL

-430 HSRIFGILNSQVD
+430 HSRIYGILNSQID
-443 ILGVNECQKDSFLMR
+443 ILGVNESQKKEFLDR
-458 LDDIIS
+458 IDRIVS
-464 EIASLKTVFDVYKQ
+464 ETKSLKTVFDDYKE
-478 SFVESLSREAQ
+478 SFKNLIKASQ
-489 EVPENDYDLEC
+489 KVPDGDYDLEC
-500 AFLDK
+500 AVLDK
-505 LHQDQ
+505 LRQDLKW
-510 GWILHVVDNDSDI
+510 GLDSVKNIDK
-523 LQSITDELTRKKSL
+523 LQSVKDELSRKHSVL
-537 LTSYTE
+537 ESYMK
-543 LRNRVGNAPIEG
+543 LRNRVNNAPIDG
-555 ELRARFQHTVNANLE
+555 QLRERFQKTKDANLE
-570 ASNILTDYAEFC
+570 ALKILTDYADLC

-655 TSKGIKKSAVE
+655 TSKGIKKSAVK

-680 DWQDKTIKDDKY
+680 DWQDKTIKDDNY

-887 ERLRNGSMRLEEM
+887 ERLRNGSMRIEEM

-911 VKSKFNNLCTDMN
+911 VKSEFNNLCTDMN

>member
-1 MLEDIIKSVSEL
+1 MLKDTIISVERL
-13 RTNVESFYGAYS
+13 RENVQSFYDTYLRE
-25 QQIKFDKGLDSC
+25 IRYDKRLNTC
-37 FKDFFKESNETL
+37 FKEFLKESDETL
-49 SRLRNPMITIATVGT
+49 SRLKKPMITIATVGT

-76 IGRNIAPCNID
+76 TGRDIAPCNID

-96 TPSET
+96 TPSKT

-125 DNMRSKIESIFG
+125 DNMRTEIERIFG
-137 IYKSKKSNRVCSAP
+137 IYKSKKTNRVCSAP
-151 QIEVVGKFLWNVN
+151 QIEVVGKFLWNLN
-164 KEILDLP
+164 KDIFDLP
-171 ENIKFR
+171 ENIQFR

-185 REKGDRKNLK
+185 RDKGDRKNLK

-211 MDYSE
+211 MDYSQLATPE
-216 LSRSETLGSLL
+216 ALESLL

-233 IDILGGSTESIIF
+233 IKNLDGSTESIIF
-246 ILNKVDLYNEGQSTT
+246 ILNKVDLYNKGQATT
-261 LNQDIEKFRKLVI
+261 LEDDIQKFRKRVI

-282 KYNFDNIKI
+282 KYNFDNIEI

-303 IAIGLQN
+303 IAIGLQH

-316 LEYNPDVL
+316 LEYNPDAL

-355 KEPIENDDLKK
+355 KEPIRNDDLKQ
-366 LLDYAYEVSYANQ
+366 LLDYAYEISYANQ

-392 YEIVIYPATYKLHNK
+392 YEIVIYPATYKLQNK

-523 LQSITDELTRKKSL
+523 LQSITDELMRKKSL

-555 ELRARFQHTVNANLE
+555 ELRTRFQHTVNANLE

-582 KNHPNDAAERIKA
+582 KNHPNDARARIEAIQK
-595 KEEAQNKIKQISH
+595 AQNEIKQIPH

-621 LSRIKDLINYD
+621 LTRIKDLINYD
-632 LLDPFKKV
+632 LLSPFKKV

-655 TSKGIKKSAVE
+655 TNKGIKESAVK
-666 RLGEEFSTFRKQFS
+666 RLVDEFSIFRTQFQ
-680 DWQDKTIKDDKY
+680 DWQYKTVKNDKY
-692 VLYSGISEPNKNDY
+692 VLYSSTSEPNKNDY
-706 CSYTREYW
+706 SSYTRKYW

-724 VDLMGYNVQL
+724 SELMGYNVQL

-740 ENLKNVLAND
+740 ENLKNILAQD

-758 NKSGFDVNVASIIS
+758 NNSGFDVNVASIIS

-790 FADAFEMGKK
+790 FADAFEMG
-800 TVTRV
+800 TETETRT
-805 GVNEGV
+805 GVIEGV
-811 CCDDYYNYD
+811 CCDDYYDYNVD
-820 VEVYTITYPTN
+820 VFTITYPTN
-831 DGLNKNWNKG
+831 DGLNKNWNNG
-841 ISGSENGFW
+841 ISGSEKSFW
-850 NIVVEWVAN
+850 NIVVDWVTN
-859 TISLQHEKIE
+859 MISLQREKIE

-887 ERLRNGSMRLEEM
+887 ERLRNGSMRREEK
-900 LNDMESKFINE
+900 LNDMESEFNKECIEKYNAIKF
-911 VKSKFNNLCTDMN
+911 L
-924 KVKNLRYE
+924 

>member
-1 MLEDIIKSVSEL
+1 MLKDTIISVERL
-13 RTNVESFYGAYS
+13 RENVLSFYDTYLRE
-25 QQIKFDKGLDSC
+25 IRYDKRLNTC
-37 FKDFFKESNETL
+37 FKEFLKESDETL
-49 SRLRNPMITIATVGT
+49 SRLKNPMITIATVGT
-64 TTSGKSTILNGF
+64 TSSGKSTILNGF
-76 IGRNIAPCNID
+76 TGRDIAPCNID

-125 DNMRSKIESIFG
+125 DNMRTEIERIFD
-137 IYKSKKSNRVCSAP
+137 IYKSKKTNRVCSAP
-151 QIEVVGKFLWNVN
+151 QIEVVGKFLWNIN
-164 KEILDLP
+164 KDIFDLP
-171 ENIKFR
+171 ENIQFR

-211 MDYSE
+211 MDYSQLATPE
-216 LSRSETLGSLL
+216 ALESLL

-233 IDILGGSTESIIF
+233 IKNLGGSTESIIF
-246 ILNKVDLYNEGQSTT
+246 ILNKVDLYNKGQATT
-261 LNQDIEKFRKLVI
+261 LEDDIEKFRKRVI

-282 KYNFDNIKI
+282 KYNFDNIEI

-303 IAIGLQN
+303 IAIGLQH

-458 LDDIIS
+458 LDGIIS

-505 LHQDQ
+505 LHQDK

-582 KNHPNDAAERIKA
+582 KNHPNDARARIEAIQK
-595 KEEAQNKIKQISH
+595 AQNEIKHISH
-608 EGISVLYSDCLGI
+608 EGISGLYSDCLGI
-621 LSRIKDLINYD
+621 LTRIKDLINYD
-632 LLDPFKKV
+632 LLSPFKKV

-655 TSKGIKKSAVE
+655 TNKGIKESAV
-666 RLGEEFSTFRKQFS
+666 
-680 DWQDKTIKDDKY
+680 
-692 VLYSGISEPNKNDY
+692 
-706 CSYTREYW
+706 
-714 TLNNEMRQAI
+714 
-724 VDLMGYNVQL
+724 
-734 EYKGFV
+734 
-740 ENLKNVLAND
+740 
-750 TQSIINSV
+750 
-758 NKSGFDVNVASIIS
+758 
-772 LLAIEC
+772 
-778 QITPEIPEDLFT
+778 
-790 FADAFEMGKK
+790 
-800 TVTRV
+800 
-805 GVNEGV
+805 
-811 CCDDYYNYD
+811 
-820 VEVYTITYPTN
+820 
-831 DGLNKNWNKG
+831 
-841 ISGSENGFW
+841 
-850 NIVVEWVAN
+850 
-859 TISLQHEKIE
+859 
-869 SAINKVS
+869 
-876 TDILENLTEQN
+876 
-887 ERLRNGSMRLEEM
+887 
-900 LNDMESKFINE
+900 
-911 VKSKFNNLCTDMN
+911 
-924 KVKNLRYE
+924 

>member
-1 MLEDIIKSVSEL
+1 MLKDTIISVERL
-13 RTNVESFYGAYS
+13 RENVQSFYDTYLRE
-25 QQIKFDKGLDSC
+25 IRYDKRLNTC
-37 FKDFFKESNETL
+37 FKEFLKESDETL
-49 SRLRNPMITIATVGT
+49 SRLKNPMITIATVGT

-76 IGRNIAPCNID
+76 TGRDIAPCNID

-125 DNMRSKIESIFG
+125 DNMRTEIERIFG
-137 IYKSKKSNRVCSAP
+137 IYKSKKTNRVCSAP
-151 QIEVVGKFLWNVN
+151 QIEVFGKFLWNLN
-164 KEILDLP
+164 KDIFDLP
-171 ENIKFR
+171 ENIQFR

-185 REKGDRKNLK
+185 RDKGDRKNLK

-211 MDYSE
+211 MDYSQLATPE
-216 LSRSETLGSLL
+216 ALESLL

-233 IDILGGSTESIIF
+233 IKNLDGSTESIIF
-246 ILNKVDLYNEGQSTT
+246 ILNKVDLYNKGQATT
-261 LNQDIEKFRKLVI
+261 LEDDIQKFRKRVI

-282 KYNFDNIKI
+282 KYNFDNIEI

-303 IAIGLQN
+303 IAIGLQH

-316 LEYNPDVL
+316 LEYNPDAL

-355 KEPIENDDLKK
+355 KEPIRNDDLKQ
-366 LLDYAYEVSYANQ
+366 LLDYAYEISYANQ

-392 YEIVIYPATYKLHNK
+392 YEIVIYPATYKLQNK

-523 LQSITDELTRKKSL
+523 LQSITDELMRKKSL

-555 ELRARFQHTVNANLE
+555 ELRTRFQHTVNANLE

-582 KNHPNDAAERIKA
+582 KNHPNDARARIEAIQK
-595 KEEAQNKIKQISH
+595 AQNEIKQIPH

-621 LSRIKDLINYD
+621 LTRIKDLINYD
-632 LLDPFKKV
+632 LLSPFKKV

-655 TSKGIKKSAVE
+655 TNKGIKESAVK
-666 RLGEEFSTFRKQFS
+666 RLVDEFSIFRTQFQ
-680 DWQDKTIKDDKY
+680 DWQYKTVKNDKY
-692 VLYSGISEPNKNDY
+692 VLYSSTSEPNKNDY
-706 CSYTREYW
+706 SSYTRKYW

-724 VDLMGYNVQL
+724 SELMGYNVQL

-740 ENLKNVLAND
+740 ENLKNILAQD

-758 NKSGFDVNVASIIS
+758 NNSGFDVNVASIIS

-790 FADAFEMGKK
+790 FADAFEMG
-800 TVTRV
+800 TETETRT
-805 GVNEGV
+805 GVIEGV
-811 CCDDYYNYD
+811 CCDDYYDYNVD
-820 VEVYTITYPTN
+820 VFTITYPTN
-831 DGLNKNWNKG
+831 DGLNKNWNNG
-841 ISGSENGFW
+841 ISGSEKSFW
-850 NIVVEWVAN
+850 NIVVDWVTN
-859 TISLQHEKIE
+859 TISLQREKIK

-887 ERLRNGSMRLEEM
+887 ERLRNGSMRREEK
-900 LNDMESKFINE
+900 LNDMESEFNKECIEKYNAIKF
-911 VKSKFNNLCTDMN
+911 L
-924 KVKNLRYE
+924 

>member
-1 MLEDIIKSVSEL
+1 MLKDTIISVERL
-13 RTNVESFYGAYS
+13 RENVQSFYDTYLRE
-25 QQIKFDKGLDSC
+25 IRYDKRLNTC
-37 FKDFFKESNETL
+37 FKEFLKESDETL
-49 SRLRNPMITIATVGT
+49 SRLKNPMITIATVGT
-64 TTSGKSTILNGF
+64 TSSGKSTILNGF
-76 IGRNIAPCNID
+76 TGRDIAPCNID

-125 DNMRSKIESIFG
+125 DNMRTEIERIFG
-137 IYKSKKSNRVCSAP
+137 IYKSKKTNRVCSAP
-151 QIEVVGKFLWNVN
+151 QIEVFGKFLWNLN
-164 KEILDLP
+164 KDIFDLP
-171 ENIKFR
+171 ENIQFR

-185 REKGDRKNLK
+185 RDKGDRKNLK

-211 MDYSE
+211 MDYSQLATPE
-216 LSRSETLGSLL
+216 ALESLL

-233 IDILGGSTESIIF
+233 IKNLDGSTESIIF
-246 ILNKVDLYNEGQSTT
+246 ILNKVDLYNKGQATT
-261 LNQDIEKFRKLVI
+261 LEDDIEKFRKRVI

-282 KYNFDNIKI
+282 KYNFDNIEI

-303 IAIGLQN
+303 IAIGLQH

-316 LEYNPDVL
+316 LEYNPDAL

-392 YEIVIYPATYKLHNK
+392 YEIVIYPATYKLQNK

-523 LQSITDELTRKKSL
+523 LQSITDELMRKKSL

-555 ELRARFQHTVNANLE
+555 ELRTRFQHTVNANLE

-582 KNHPNDAAERIKA
+582 KNHPNDARARIEAIQK
-595 KEEAQNKIKQISH
+595 AQNEIKQIPH

-621 LSRIKDLINYD
+621 LTRIKDLINYD
-632 LLDPFKKV
+632 LLSPFKKV

-655 TSKGIKKSAVE
+655 TNKGIKESAVK
-666 RLGEEFSTFRKQFS
+666 RLVDEFSIFRTQFQ
-680 DWQDKTIKDDKY
+680 DWQYKTVKNDKY
-692 VLYSGISEPNKNDY
+692 VLYSSTSEPNKNDY
-706 CSYTREYW
+706 SSYTRKYW

-724 VDLMGYNVQL
+724 SELMGYNVQL

-740 ENLKNVLAND
+740 ENLKNILAQD

-758 NKSGFDVNVASIIS
+758 NNSGFDVNVASIIS

-790 FADAFEMGKK
+790 FADAFEMG
-800 TVTRV
+800 TETETRT
-805 GVNEGV
+805 GVIEGV
-811 CCDDYYNYD
+811 CCDDYYDYNVD
-820 VEVYTITYPTN
+820 VFTITYPTN
-831 DGLNKNWNKG
+831 DGLNKNWNNG
-841 ISGSENGFW
+841 ISGSEKSFW
-850 NIVVEWVAN
+850 NIVVDWVTN
-859 TISLQHEKIE
+859 TISLQREKIE

-887 ERLRNGSMRLEEM
+887 ERLRNGSMRREEK
-900 LNDMESKFINE
+900 LNDMESEFNKECIEKYNAIKF
-911 VKSKFNNLCTDMN
+911 L
-924 KVKNLRYE
+924 

>member
-1 MLEDIIKSVSEL
+1 MLKDTIISVERL
-13 RTNVESFYGAYS
+13 RENVQSFYDTYLRE
-25 QQIKFDKGLDSC
+25 IRYDKRLNTC
-37 FKDFFKESNETL
+37 FKEFLKESDETL
-49 SRLRNPMITIATVGT
+49 SRLKTPMITIATVGT

-76 IGRNIAPCNID
+76 TGRDIAPCNID

-125 DNMRSKIESIFG
+125 DNMRTEIERIFG
-137 IYKSKKSNRVCSAP
+137 IYKSKKTNRVCSAP
-151 QIEVVGKFLWNVN
+151 QIEVFGKFLWNLN
-164 KEILDLP
+164 KDIFDLP
-171 ENIKFR
+171 ENIQFR

-185 REKGDRKNLK
+185 RDKGDRKNLK

-211 MDYSE
+211 MDYSQLATPE
-216 LSRSETLGSLL
+216 ALESLL

-233 IDILGGSTESIIF
+233 IKNLDGSTESIIF
-246 ILNKVDLYNEGQSTT
+246 ILNKVDLYNKGQATT
-261 LNQDIEKFRKLVI
+261 LEDDIEKFRKRVI

-282 KYNFDNIKI
+282 KYNFDNIEI

-303 IAIGLQN
+303 IAIGLQH

-316 LEYNPDVL
+316 LEYNPDAL

-355 KEPIENDDLKK
+355 KEPIRNDDLKQ
-366 LLDYAYEVSYANQ
+366 LLDYAYEISYANQ

-392 YEIVIYPATYKLHNK
+392 YEIVIYPATYKLQNK

-443 ILGVNECQKDSFLMR
+443 ILGVNECQKESFLMR

-523 LQSITDELTRKKSL
+523 LQSITDELMRKKSL

-555 ELRARFQHTVNANLE
+555 ELRTRFQHTVNANLE

-582 KNHPNDAAERIKA
+582 KNHPNDARARIEAIQK
-595 KEEAQNKIKQISH
+595 AQNEIKQIPH

-621 LSRIKDLINYD
+621 LTRIKDLINYD
-632 LLDPFKKV
+632 LLSPFKKV

-655 TSKGIKKSAVE
+655 TNKGIKESAVK
-666 RLGEEFSTFRKQFS
+666 RLVDEFSIFRTQFQ
-680 DWQDKTIKDDKY
+680 DWQYKTVKNDKY
-692 VLYSGISEPNKNDY
+692 VLYSSTSEPNKNDY
-706 CSYTREYW
+706 SSYTRKYW

-724 VDLMGYNVQL
+724 SELMGYNVQL

-740 ENLKNVLAND
+740 ENLKNILAQD

-758 NKSGFDVNVASIIS
+758 NNSGFDVNVASIIS

-790 FADAFEMGKK
+790 FADAFEMG
-800 TVTRV
+800 TETETRT
-805 GVNEGV
+805 GVIEGV
-811 CCDDYYNYD
+811 CCDDYYDYNVD
-820 VEVYTITYPTN
+820 VFTITYPTN
-831 DGLNKNWNKG
+831 DGLNKNWNNG
-841 ISGSENGFW
+841 ISGSEKSFW
-850 NIVVEWVAN
+850 NIVVDWVTN
-859 TISLQHEKIE
+859 TISLQREKIE

-887 ERLRNGSMRLEEM
+887 ERLRNGSMRREEK
-900 LNDMESKFINE
+900 LNDMESEFNKECIEKYNAIKF
-911 VKSKFNNLCTDMN
+911 L
-924 KVKNLRYE
+924 

>member
-1 MLEDIIKSVSEL
+1 MLKDTIISVERL
-13 RTNVESFYGAYS
+13 RENVQSFYDTYLRE
-25 QQIKFDKGLDSC
+25 IRYDKRLNTC
-37 FKDFFKESNETL
+37 FKEFLKESDETL
-49 SRLRNPMITIATVGT
+49 SRLKNPMITIATVGT

-76 IGRNIAPCNID
+76 TGRDIAPCNID

-114 WFGKTYQNMSD
+114 WFGKIYQNMSD
-125 DNMRSKIESIFG
+125 DNMRTEIERIFG
-137 IYKSKKSNRVCSAP
+137 IYKSKKTNRVCSAP
-151 QIEVVGKFLWNVN
+151 QIEVVGKFLWNLN
-164 KEILDLP
+164 KDIFDLP
-171 ENIKFR
+171 ENIQFR

-185 REKGDRKNLK
+185 RDKGDRKNLK

-211 MDYSE
+211 MDYSQLATPE
-216 LSRSETLGSLL
+216 ALESLL

-233 IDILGGSTESIIF
+233 IKNLDGSTESIIF
-246 ILNKVDLYNEGQSTT
+246 ILNKVDLYNKGQATT
-261 LNQDIEKFRKLVI
+261 LEDDIQKFRKRVI

-282 KYNFDNIKI
+282 KYNFDNIEI

-303 IAIGLQN
+303 VAIGLQH

-316 LEYNPDVL
+316 LEYNPDAL

-355 KEPIENDDLKK
+355 KEPIGNDDLKQ
-366 LLDYAYEVSYANQ
+366 LLDYAYEISYANQ

-392 YEIVIYPATYKLHNK
+392 YEIVIYPATYKLQNK
-407 FNLLCAYLKNFL
+407 FNLLCAYLKNFI

-464 EIASLKTVFDVYKQ
+464 EIASLKTIFDVYKQ

-582 KNHPNDAAERIKA
+582 KNHPNDARARIEAIQK
-595 KEEAQNKIKQISH
+595 AQNEIKQISH
-608 EGISVLYSDCLGI
+608 EGISGLYSDCLGI
-621 LSRIKDLINYD
+621 LTRIKDLINYD
-632 LLDPFKKV
+632 LLSPFKKV

-655 TSKGIKKSAVE
+655 TNKGIKESAVK
-666 RLGEEFSTFRKQFS
+666 RLVDEFSIFRTQFQ
-680 DWQDKTIKDDKY
+680 DWQYKTVKNDKY
-692 VLYSGISEPNKNDY
+692 VLYSSTSEPNKNDY
-706 CSYTREYW
+706 SSYTRKYW

-724 VDLMGYNVQL
+724 SELMGYNVQL

-740 ENLKNVLAND
+740 ENLKNILAQD

-758 NKSGFDVNVASIIS
+758 NNSGFDVNVASIIS

-790 FADAFEMGKK
+790 FADAFEMG
-800 TVTRV
+800 TETETRT
-805 GVNEGV
+805 GVIEGV
-811 CCDDYYNYD
+811 CCDDYYDYNVD
-820 VEVYTITYPTN
+820 VFTITYPTN
-831 DGLNKNWNKG
+831 DGLNKNWNNG
-841 ISGSENGFW
+841 ISGSEKSFW
-850 NIVVEWVAN
+850 NIVVDWVTN
-859 TISLQHEKIE
+859 TISLQREKIE

-887 ERLRNGSMRLEEM
+887 ERLRNGSMRREEK
-900 LNDMESKFINE
+900 LNDMESEFNKECIEKYNAIKF
-911 VKSKFNNLCTDMN
+911 L
-924 KVKNLRYE
+924 

>member
-13 RTNVESFYGAYS
+13 HTNVESFYDAYS

-101 ENKLIVKESPEGY
+101 ENKLVVKESPEGY
-114 WFGKTYQNMSD
+114 WSGLTHDNKSD
-125 DNMRSKIESIFG
+125 DEMRAVIERIFG

-216 LSRSETLGSLL
+216 LSRPETLESLL

-261 LNQDIEKFRKLVI
+261 LKDDIEKYRKCVI

-316 LEYNPDVL
+316 LEYNSDVL
-324 SLLSTNCSK
+324 SLLSQNCSK
-333 VFQNSEKSIRRFFNS
+333 AFQNSSKEIRMFFNG
-348 IIDDLAE
+348 IINDLAD
-355 KEPIENDDLKK
+355 KEPIKNDDLKK
-366 LLDYAYEVSYANQ
+366 LLEYAYDISYANK
-379 FIEELKHRIKESF
+379 FIDELKQRINESF
-392 YEIVIYPATYKLHNK
+392 YEIVIYPATYRLQNK

-430 HSRIFGILNSQVD
+430 HSRIYGILNSQID
-443 ILGVNECQKDSFLMR
+443 ILGVNESQKKKI
-458 LDDIIS
+458 LDRIDRIVS
-464 EIASLKTVFDVYKQ
+464 ETKSLKTVFDNYKE
-478 SFVESLSREAQ
+478 SFKNLIKASQ
-489 EVPENDYDLEC
+489 KVPDGDYDLEC
-500 AFLDK
+500 AVLDK
-505 LHQDQ
+505 LRQDLKW
-510 GWILHVVDNDSDI
+510 GLDSVKNIDK
-523 LQSITDELTRKKSL
+523 LQSVKDELTRKHSVL
-537 LTSYTE
+537 ESYMK
-543 LRNRVGNAPIEG
+543 LRNRVNNAPIDG
-555 ELRARFQHTVNANLE
+555 QLRERFQKTKDANLE
-570 ASNILTDYAEFC
+570 ALKILTDYADLC

-595 KEEAQNKIKQISH
+595 KVEAQNKIKQISH

-655 TSKGIKKSAVE
+655 TSKGIKKSAVK

-680 DWQDKTIKDDKY
+680 DWQDKTIKDDNY

-706 CSYTREYW
+706 CSYTRKYW

-724 VDLMGYNVQL
+724 SDLMGYNVQL
-734 EYKGFV
+734 EYNGFV

-790 FADAFEMGKK
+790 FADAFEMGKE
-800 TVTRV
+800 TVTRI

-831 DGLNKNWNKG
+831 DGLNKNWNNG

-850 NIVVEWVAN
+850 NIVVKWVAD

-887 ERLRNGSMRLEEM
+887 ERLRNGSMRLEEI
-900 LNDMESKFINE
+900 LNDIESKFNE
-911 VKSKFNNLCTDMN
+911 VELKFNKLCIDMN
-924 KVKNLRYE
+924 KVNVRRYE

>member
-1 MLEDIIKSVSEL
+1 MLEDIIKLVSEL
-13 RTNVESFYGAYS
+13 HTNVESFYDAYS

-101 ENKLIVKESPEGY
+101 ENKLVVKESPEGY
-114 WFGKTYQNMSD
+114 WSGLTHDNKSD
-125 DNMRSKIESIFG
+125 DEMRAVIERIFG

-216 LSRSETLGSLL
+216 LSRPETLESLL

-261 LNQDIEKFRKLVI
+261 LNEDIEKFRKRVI

-324 SLLSTNCSK
+324 SLLSQNCSK
-333 VFQNSEKSIRRFFNS
+333 AFQNSSKEIRRFFNG
-348 IIDDLAE
+348 IINDLAD
-355 KEPIENDDLKK
+355 KEPIKNDDLKK
-366 LLDYAYEVSYANQ
+366 LLEYAYDISYANK
-379 FIEELKHRIKESF
+379 FIDELKQRINESF
-392 YEIVIYPATYKLHNK
+392 YEIVIYPATYRLQNK

-430 HSRIFGILNSQVD
+430 HSRIYGILNSQID
-443 ILGVNECQKDSFLMR
+443 ILGVQESQKKEFLDR
-458 LDDIIS
+458 IDRIVS
-464 EIASLKTVFDVYKQ
+464 ETKSLKTVFDDYKE
-478 SFVESLSREAQ
+478 SFKNLIKASQ
-489 EVPENDYDLEC
+489 KVPDGDYDLEC
-500 AFLDK
+500 AVLDK
-505 LHQDQ
+505 LRQDLKW
-510 GWILHVVDNDSDI
+510 GLDSVKNIDK
-523 LQSITDELTRKKSL
+523 LQSVKDELTRKHSVL
-537 LTSYTE
+537 ESYMK
-543 LRNRVGNAPIEG
+543 LRNRVNNAPIDG
-555 ELRARFQHTVNANLE
+555 QLRERFQKTKDANLE
-570 ASNILTDYAEFC
+570 ALKILTDYADLC
-582 KNHPNDAAERIKA
+582 KNHLNDAAERIEA

-608 EGISVLYSDCLGI
+608 DGISVLYSDCLGI

-655 TSKGIKKSAVE
+655 TSKGIKKSAVK

-680 DWQDKTIKDDKY
+680 DWQDKTIKDDNY

-706 CSYTREYW
+706 CSYTRKYW

-724 VDLMGYNVQL
+724 SDLMGYNVQL
-734 EYKGFV
+734 EYNGFV
-740 ENLKNVLAND
+740 ENLKNVLSND

-887 ERLRNGSMRLEEM
+887 ERLRNGSMRLEEI
-900 LNDMESKFINE
+900 LNDMESIFNE

>member
-1 MLEDIIKSVSEL
+1 MLKDTIISVERL
-13 RTNVESFYGAYS
+13 RENVQSFYDTYLRE
-25 QQIKFDKGLDSC
+25 IRYDKRLNTC
-37 FKDFFKESNETL
+37 FKEFLKESDETL
-49 SRLRNPMITIATVGT
+49 SRLKNPMITIATVGT

-76 IGRNIAPCNID
+76 TGRDIAPCNID

-125 DNMRSKIESIFG
+125 DNMRTEIERIFG
-137 IYKSKKSNRVCSAP
+137 IYKSKKTNRVCSAP
-151 QIEVVGKFLWNVN
+151 QIEVFGKFLWNLN
-164 KEILDLP
+164 KDIFDLP
-171 ENIKFR
+171 ENIQFR

-185 REKGDRKNLK
+185 RDKGDRKNLK

-211 MDYSE
+211 MDYSQLATPE
-216 LSRSETLGSLL
+216 ALESLL

-233 IDILGGSTESIIF
+233 IKNLDGSTESIIF
-246 ILNKVDLYNEGQSTT
+246 ILNKVDLYNKGQATT
-261 LNQDIEKFRKLVI
+261 LEDDIQKFRKRVI

-282 KYNFDNIKI
+282 KYNFDNIEI

-303 IAIGLQN
+303 IAIGLQH
-310 HRKCDK
+310 HRKCEK
-316 LEYNPDVL
+316 LEYNPDAL

-355 KEPIENDDLKK
+355 KEPIRNEDLKQ
-366 LLDYAYEVSYANQ
+366 LLDYAYEISYANQ

-582 KNHPNDAAERIKA
+582 KNHPNDARARIEAIQK
-595 KEEAQNKIKQISH
+595 AQNEIKQISH
-608 EGISVLYSDCLGI
+608 EGISGLYSDCLGI
-621 LSRIKDLINYD
+621 LTRIKDLINYD
-632 LLDPFKKV
+632 LLSPFKKV

-655 TSKGIKKSAVE
+655 TNKGIKESAVK
-666 RLGEEFSTFRKQFS
+666 RLVDEFSIFRTQFQ
-680 DWQDKTIKDDKY
+680 DWQYKTVKNDKY
-692 VLYSGISEPNKNDY
+692 VLYSSTSEPNKNDY
-706 CSYTREYW
+706 SSYTRKYW

-724 VDLMGYNVQL
+724 SELMGYNVQL

-740 ENLKNVLAND
+740 ENLKNILAQD

-758 NKSGFDVNVASIIS
+758 NNSGFDVNVASIIS

-790 FADAFEMGKK
+790 FADAFEMG
-800 TVTRV
+800 TETETRT
-805 GVNEGV
+805 GVIEGV
-811 CCDDYYNYD
+811 CCDDYYDYNVD
-820 VEVYTITYPTN
+820 VFTITYPTN
-831 DGLNKNWNKG
+831 DGLNKNWNNG
-841 ISGSENGFW
+841 ISGSEKSFW
-850 NIVVEWVAN
+850 NIVVDWVTN
-859 TISLQHEKIE
+859 TISLQREKIE

-887 ERLRNGSMRLEEM
+887 ERLRNGSMRREEKLNVMELEFYKECIEKY
-900 LNDMESKFINE
+900 NAIKF
-911 VKSKFNNLCTDMN
+911 L
-924 KVKNLRYE
+924 

>member
-1 MLEDIIKSVSEL
+1 MLKDTIISVERL
-13 RTNVESFYGAYS
+13 RENVQSFYDTYLRE
-25 QQIKFDKGLDSC
+25 IRYDKRLNTC
-37 FKDFFKESNETL
+37 FKEFLKESDETL
-49 SRLRNPMITIATVGT
+49 SRLKKPMITIATVGT

-76 IGRNIAPCNID
+76 TGRDIAPCNID

-125 DNMRSKIESIFG
+125 DNMRTEIERIFG
-137 IYKSKKSNRVCSAP
+137 IYKSKKTNRVCSAP
-151 QIEVVGKFLWNVN
+151 QIEVFGKFLWNLN
-164 KEILDLP
+164 KDIFDLP
-171 ENIKFR
+171 ENIQFR

-185 REKGDRKNLK
+185 RDKGDRKNLK

-211 MDYSE
+211 MDYSQLATPE
-216 LSRSETLGSLL
+216 ALESLL

-233 IDILGGSTESIIF
+233 IKNLDGSTESIIF
-246 ILNKVDLYNEGQSTT
+246 ILNKVDLYNKGQATT
-261 LNQDIEKFRKLVI
+261 LEDDIQKFRKRVI

-282 KYNFDNIKI
+282 KYNFDNIEI

-303 IAIGLQN
+303 IAIGLQH

-316 LEYNPDVL
+316 LEYNPDAL

-355 KEPIENDDLKK
+355 KEPIRNDDLKQ
-366 LLDYAYEVSYANQ
+366 LLDYAYEISYANQ

-392 YEIVIYPATYKLHNK
+392 YEIVIYPATYKLQNK

-523 LQSITDELTRKKSL
+523 LQSITDELMRKKSL

-555 ELRARFQHTVNANLE
+555 ELRTRFQHTVNANLE

-582 KNHPNDAAERIKA
+582 KNHPNDARARIEAIQK
-595 KEEAQNKIKQISH
+595 AQNEIKQIPH

-621 LSRIKDLINYD
+621 LTRIKDLINYD
-632 LLDPFKKV
+632 LLSPFKKV

-655 TSKGIKKSAVE
+655 TNKGIKESAVK
-666 RLGEEFSTFRKQFS
+666 RLVDEFSIFRTQFQ
-680 DWQDKTIKDDKY
+680 DWQYKTVKNDKY
-692 VLYSGISEPNKNDY
+692 VLYSSTSEPNKNDY
-706 CSYTREYW
+706 SSYTRKYW

-724 VDLMGYNVQL
+724 SELMGYNVQL

-740 ENLKNVLAND
+740 ENLKNILAQD

-758 NKSGFDVNVASIIS
+758 NNSGFDVNVASIIS

-790 FADAFEMGKK
+790 FADAFEMG
-800 TVTRV
+800 TETETRT
-805 GVNEGV
+805 GVIEGV
-811 CCDDYYNYD
+811 CCDDYYDYNVD
-820 VEVYTITYPTN
+820 VFTITYPTN
-831 DGLNKNWNKG
+831 DGLKKNWNNG
-841 ISGSENGFW
+841 ISGSEKSFW
-850 NIVVEWVAN
+850 NIVVGWVTN
-859 TISLQHEKIE
+859 TISLQREKIE

-887 ERLRNGSMRLEEM
+887 ERLRNGSMRREEK
-900 LNDMESKFINE
+900 LNDMESEFNKECIEKYNAIKF
-911 VKSKFNNLCTDMN
+911 L
-924 KVKNLRYE
+924 

>member
-1 MLEDIIKSVSEL
+1 MLKDTIISVERL
-13 RTNVESFYGAYS
+13 RENVQSFYDTYLRE
-25 QQIKFDKGLDSC
+25 IRYDKRLNTC
-37 FKDFFKESNETL
+37 FKEFLKESDETL
-49 SRLRNPMITIATVGT
+49 SRLKNPMITIATVGT

-76 IGRNIAPCNID
+76 TGRDIAPCNID

-125 DNMRSKIESIFG
+125 DNMRTEIERIFG
-137 IYKSKKSNRVCSAP
+137 IYKSKKTNRICSAP
-151 QIEVVGKFLWNVN
+151 QIEVFGKFLWNLN
-164 KEILDLP
+164 KDIFDLP
-171 ENIKFR
+171 ENIQFR

-185 REKGDRKNLK
+185 RDKGDRKNLK

-211 MDYSE
+211 MDYSQLATPE
-216 LSRSETLGSLL
+216 ALESLL

-233 IDILGGSTESIIF
+233 IKNLDGSTESIIF
-246 ILNKVDLYNEGQSTT
+246 ILNKVDLYNKGQATT
-261 LNQDIEKFRKLVI
+261 LEDDIQKFRKRVI

-282 KYNFDNIKI
+282 KYNFDNIEI

-303 IAIGLQN
+303 IAIGLQH

-316 LEYNPDVL
+316 LEYNPDAL

-355 KEPIENDDLKK
+355 KEPIRNDDLKQ
-366 LLDYAYEVSYANQ
+366 LLDYAYEISYANQ

-392 YEIVIYPATYKLHNK
+392 YEIVIYPATYKLQNK

-523 LQSITDELTRKKSL
+523 LQSITDELMRKKSL

-582 KNHPNDAAERIKA
+582 KNHPNDARARIEAIQK
-595 KEEAQNKIKQISH
+595 AQNEIKQISH
-608 EGISVLYSDCLGI
+608 EGISGLYSDCLGI
-621 LSRIKDLINYD
+621 LTRIKDLINYD
-632 LLDPFKKV
+632 LLSPFKKV

-655 TSKGIKKSAVE
+655 TNKGIKESAVK
-666 RLGEEFSTFRKQFS
+666 RLVDEFSIFRTQFQ
-680 DWQDKTIKDDKY
+680 DWQYKTVKNDKY
-692 VLYSGISEPNKNDY
+692 VLYSSTSEPNKNDY
-706 CSYTREYW
+706 SSYTRKYW

-724 VDLMGYNVQL
+724 SELMGYNVQL

-740 ENLKNVLAND
+740 ENLKNILAQD

-758 NKSGFDVNVASIIS
+758 NNSGFDVNVASIIS

-790 FADAFEMGKK
+790 FADAFEMG
-800 TVTRV
+800 TETETRT
-805 GVNEGV
+805 GVIEGV
-811 CCDDYYNYD
+811 CCDDYYDYNVD
-820 VEVYTITYPTN
+820 VFTITYPTN
-831 DGLNKNWNKG
+831 DGLNKNWNNG
-841 ISGSENGFW
+841 ISGSEKSFW
-850 NIVVEWVAN
+850 NIVVDWVTN
-859 TISLQHEKIE
+859 TISLQREKIE

-887 ERLRNGSMRLEEM
+887 ERLRNGSMRREEK
-900 LNDMESKFINE
+900 LNDMELEFYKECIEKYNAIKF
-911 VKSKFNNLCTDMN
+911 L
-924 KVKNLRYE
+924 

>member
-1 MLEDIIKSVSEL
+1 MLKDTIISVKRL
-13 RTNVESFYGAYS
+13 RENVQSFYDTYLKE
-25 QQIKFDKGLDSC
+25 IRYDKRLNTY
-37 FKDFFKESNETL
+37 FKEFLKESDETL
-49 SRLRNPMITIATVGT
+49 SRLNNPMITIATVGT
-64 TTSGKSTILNGF
+64 TSSGKSTILNGF
-76 IGRNIAPCNID
+76 TGRDIAPYNID

-101 ENKLIVKESPEGY
+101 ENKLIIKESPEGY
-114 WFGKTYQNMSD
+114 WLGKTYQNMSD
-125 DNMRSKIESIFG
+125 DNMRAEIERIYG
-137 IYKSKKSNRVCSAP
+137 IYKSKKTNRVCSAP
-151 QIEVVGKFLWNVN
+151 QIEVIGKFLWNLN
-164 KEILDLP
+164 KDIFDLP
-171 ENIKFR
+171 DNIQFR

-211 MDYSE
+211 LDYSKLATPEE
-216 LSRSETLGSLL
+216 LESLL

-233 IDILGGSTESIIF
+233 IKNLGGSTESIIF
-246 ILNKVDLYNEGQSTT
+246 ILNKVDLYNKGQATS
-261 LNQDIEKFRKLVI
+261 LEDDIEKFRKRVI
-274 AKLSTELP
+274 SKLSTELP
-282 KYNFDNIKI
+282 KYNFDNIEI

-303 IAIGLQN
+303 ISIGLQH

-316 LEYNPDVL
+316 LKYNPDVL

-333 VFQNSEKSIRRFFNS
+333 AFQNSEKSIRRFFNS

-355 KEPIENDDLKK
+355 KEPIDNDDLKR

-392 YEIVIYPATYKLHNK
+392 YEIVIYPATYKLQNK

-464 EIASLKTVFDVYKQ
+464 EITSLKTIFDVYKQ
-478 SFVESLSREAQ
+478 SFVESLLREDQ
-489 EVPENDYDLEC
+489 DVPYNDYDLEC
-500 AFLDK
+500 AFLNK

-510 GWILHVVDNDSDI
+510 EWVLHSVVANDSNI
-523 LQSITDELTRKKSL
+523 LQSITDELTRKRSL

-543 LRNRVGNAPIEG
+543 LRSRVGNAPIEG
-555 ELRARFQHTVNANLE
+555 ELRTRFQNTVNANLV

-582 KNHPNDAAERIKA
+582 KNHPNDASA
-595 KEEAQNKIKQISH
+595 KIEAIQKAQNEIKQIPH

-621 LSRIKDLINYD
+621 LTRIKDLINFD
-632 LLDPFKKV
+632 LLSPFKKV

-655 TSKGIKKSAVE
+655 TNKGIKESAVK
-666 RLGEEFSTFRKQFS
+666 RLVDEFSIFRTQFQ
-680 DWQDKTIKDDKY
+680 DWQYKTVKNDKY
-692 VLYSGISEPNKNDY
+692 VLFSSTFEPNKNDY
-706 CSYTREYW
+706 SSYTRKYW

-724 VDLMGYNVQL
+724 SDLMGYNIQL

-740 ENLKNVLAND
+740 ENLKNILAQD

-758 NKSGFDVNVASIIS
+758 NNSGFDVNAASIIS

-790 FADAFEMGKK
+790 FADAFEM
-800 TVTRV
+800 VTEKETRTE
-805 GVNEGV
+805 VNEGI
-811 CCDDYYNYD
+811 CCDDYYDYSVD
-820 VEVYTITYPTN
+820 VYTITYPTN
-831 DGLNKNWNKG
+831 DGLNKNWNNG
-841 ISGSENGFW
+841 ISGSEKGFW
-850 NIVVEWVAN
+850 NIVVDWVTN
-859 TISLQHEKIE
+859 TISLQREKIE
-869 SAINKVS
+869 YAINKVS
-876 TDILENLTEQN
+876 TDILENLAEQN
-887 ERLRNGSMRLEEM
+887 ERLRNGSMRREEE
-900 LNDMESKFINE
+900 LNAMESVFNKECIEQYNAIKF
-911 VKSKFNNLCTDMN
+911 M
-924 KVKNLRYE
+924 

>member
-1 MLEDIIKSVSEL
+1 MLKDTIISVERL
-13 RTNVESFYGAYS
+13 RENVQSFYDTYLKE
-25 QQIKFDKGLDSC
+25 IRYDKRLNTC
-37 FKDFFKESNETL
+37 LKEFLKESDETL
-49 SRLRNPMITIATVGT
+49 SRLKNPMITIATVGT
-64 TTSGKSTILNGF
+64 TSSGKSTILNGF
-76 IGRNIAPCNID
+76 TGRDIAPCNID

-125 DNMRSKIESIFG
+125 DNMRTEIERIFG

-151 QIEVVGKFLWNVN
+151 QIEVIGKFLWNLN
-164 KEILDLP
+164 KDIFDLP
-171 ENIKFR
+171 ENIQFR

-211 MDYSE
+211 MDYSQ
-216 LSRSETLGSLL
+216 LATPETLESLL

-233 IDILGGSTESIIF
+233 IKNLGGSTESIIF
-246 ILNKVDLYNEGQSTT
+246 ILNKVDLYNKGQATT
-261 LNQDIEKFRKLVI
+261 LEDDIEKFRRRVI
-274 AKLSTELP
+274 SKLSTELP
-282 KYNFDNIKI
+282 KYNFDNIEI

-303 IAIGLQN
+303 IAIGLQH

-316 LEYNPDVL
+316 LEYNPDAL

-333 VFQNSEKSIRRFFNS
+333 AFQNSEKSIRRFFNS

-355 KEPIENDDLKK
+355 KEPIENDDLKQ

-379 FIEELKHRIKESF
+379 FIEELKHRIKKSF
-392 YEIVIYPATYKLHNK
+392 YEIVIYPATYKLQNR

-443 ILGVNECQKDSFLMR
+443 ILGVNESQKDTFLMR

-464 EIASLKTVFDVYKQ
+464 EIVSLKTVFDVYKQ
-478 SFVESLSREAQ
+478 SFVESLSKEAQ
-489 EVPENDYDLEC
+489 VIPDNDYDLEC

-505 LHQDQ
+505 FHQDKE
-510 GWILHVVDNDSDI
+510 WVLHNVVDNDSDI
-523 LQSITDELTRKKSL
+523 LQSITDELTRKQSL
-537 LTSYTE
+537 LKSYTE
-543 LRNRVGNAPIEG
+543 LRNRVSNASIEG
-555 ELRARFQHTVNANLE
+555 ELRARFQNTVNANLV

-582 KNHPNDAAERIKA
+582 KNHPNDARARIEA
-595 KEEAQNKIKQISH
+595 IQNAQNEIKQISH

-621 LSRIKDLINYD
+621 LTRIKGLINYD
-632 LLDPFKKV
+632 LLSPFKKV

-655 TSKGIKKSAVE
+655 TNKGIKESAVK
-666 RLGEEFSTFRKQFS
+666 RLVDEFSIFRTQFQ
-680 DWQDKTIKDDKY
+680 DWQYKTVKNDKY
-692 VLYSGISEPNKNDY
+692 VLYSSTSEPNKNDY
-706 CSYTREYW
+706 SSYTRKYW

-724 VDLMGYNVQL
+724 SDLMGYNVQL

-740 ENLKNVLAND
+740 ENLKNILAQD

-758 NKSGFDVNVASIIS
+758 NNSGFDVNVASIIS

-790 FADAFEMGKK
+790 FADAFEMG
-800 TVTRV
+800 TETETRT
-805 GVNEGV
+805 GVIEGV
-811 CCDDYYNYD
+811 CCDDYYDYNVD
-820 VEVYTITYPTN
+820 VYTITYPTN
-831 DGLNKNWNKG
+831 DGLNKNWNNG
-841 ISGSENGFW
+841 ISGSEKGFW
-850 NIVVEWVAN
+850 NIVVDWVTN
-859 TISLQHEKIE
+859 TISLQREKIE

-887 ERLRNGSMRLEEM
+887 ERLRNGSMRREEELNAMELEFNKECI
-900 LNDMESKFINE
+900 EQYYAIKFI
-911 VKSKFNNLCTDMN
+911 
-924 KVKNLRYE
+924 

>member
-1 MLEDIIKSVSEL
+1 MLEGIIKSVSEL
-13 RTNVESFYGAYS
+13 RKNVESFYGAYS

-101 ENKLIVKESPEGY
+101 ENKLVVKESPEGY
-114 WFGKTYQNMSD
+114 WSGLTHRNKSD
-125 DNMRSKIESIFG
+125 DEMRSEIERIFG

-261 LNQDIEKFRKLVI
+261 LNEDIEKFRELVI

-324 SLLSTNCSK
+324 SLLSQNCSK
-333 VFQNSEKSIRRFFNS
+333 AFQNSSKEIRRFFNG
-348 IIDDLAE
+348 IINDLAD
-355 KEPIENDDLKK
+355 KEPIKNDDLKK
-366 LLDYAYEVSYANQ
+366 LLEYAYDISYANK
-379 FIEELKHRIKESF
+379 FIDELKQRINESF
-392 YEIVIYPATYKLHNK
+392 YEIVIYPATYRLQNK

-430 HSRIFGILNSQVD
+430 HSRIYGILNSQID
-443 ILGVNECQKDSFLMR
+443 ILGVNESQKKEFLDR
-458 LDDIIS
+458 IDRIVS
-464 EIASLKTVFDVYKQ
+464 ETKSLKTVFDDYKE
-478 SFVESLSREAQ
+478 SFKNLIKASQ
-489 EVPENDYDLEC
+489 KVPDGDYDLEC
-500 AFLDK
+500 AVLDK
-505 LHQDQ
+505 LRQNLKW
-510 GWILHVVDNDSDI
+510 GLDSVKNIDK
-523 LQSITDELTRKKSL
+523 LQSVKDELTRKHSVL
-537 LTSYTE
+537 ESYME
-543 LRNRVGNAPIEG
+543 LRNRVNNAPIDG
-555 ELRARFQHTVNANLE
+555 QLRERFQKTKDANLE
-570 ASNILTDYAEFC
+570 ALKILTDYADLC
-582 KNHPNDAAERIKA
+582 RNHPNDAAERIKA

-655 TSKGIKKSAVE
+655 TSKGIKKSAVK

-680 DWQDKTIKDDKY
+680 DWQDKTIKDDNY

-758 NKSGFDVNVASIIS
+758 NKSGFDVDVASIIS

-900 LNDMESKFINE
+900 LNEMESKFIKE
-911 VKSKFNNLCTDMN
+911 VKSTFNNLCTDMN

>member
-1 MLEDIIKSVSEL
+1 MLKDTIISVERL
-13 RTNVESFYGAYS
+13 RENVQSFYDTYLRE
-25 QQIKFDKGLDSC
+25 IRYDKRLNTC
-37 FKDFFKESNETL
+37 FKEFLKESDETL
-49 SRLRNPMITIATVGT
+49 SRLKKPMITIATVGT

-76 IGRNIAPCNID
+76 TGRDIAPCNID

-125 DNMRSKIESIFG
+125 DNMRTEIERIFG
-137 IYKSKKSNRVCSAP
+137 IYKSKKTNRVCSAP
-151 QIEVVGKFLWNVN
+151 QIEVFGKFLWNLN
-164 KEILDLP
+164 KDIFDLP
-171 ENIKFR
+171 ENIQFR

-185 REKGDRKNLK
+185 RDKGDRKNLK

-211 MDYSE
+211 MDYSQLATPE
-216 LSRSETLGSLL
+216 ALESLL

-233 IDILGGSTESIIF
+233 IKNLDGSTESIIF
-246 ILNKVDLYNEGQSTT
+246 ILNKVDLYNKGQATT
-261 LNQDIEKFRKLVI
+261 LEDDIQKFRKRVI

-282 KYNFDNIKI
+282 KYNFDNIEI

-303 IAIGLQN
+303 IAIGLQH

-316 LEYNPDVL
+316 LEYNPDAL

-355 KEPIENDDLKK
+355 KEPIRNDDLKQ
-366 LLDYAYEVSYANQ
+366 LLDYAYEISYANQ

-392 YEIVIYPATYKLHNK
+392 YEIVIYPATYKLQNK

-523 LQSITDELTRKKSL
+523 LQSITDELMRKKSL

-555 ELRARFQHTVNANLE
+555 ELRTRFQHTVNANLE

-582 KNHPNDAAERIKA
+582 KNHPNDARARIEAIQK
-595 KEEAQNKIKQISH
+595 AQNEIKQIPH

-621 LSRIKDLINYD
+621 LTRIKDLINYD
-632 LLDPFKKV
+632 LLSPFKKV

-655 TSKGIKKSAVE
+655 TNKGIKESAVK
-666 RLGEEFSTFRKQFS
+666 RLVDEFSIFRTQFQ
-680 DWQDKTIKDDKY
+680 DWQYKTVKNDKY
-692 VLYSGISEPNKNDY
+692 VLYSSTSEPNKNDY
-706 CSYTREYW
+706 SSYTRKYW

-724 VDLMGYNVQL
+724 SELMGYNVQL

-740 ENLKNVLAND
+740 ENLKNILAQD

-758 NKSGFDVNVASIIS
+758 NNSGFDVNVASIIS

-790 FADAFEMGKK
+790 FADAFEMG
-800 TVTRV
+800 TETETRT
-805 GVNEGV
+805 GVIEGV
-811 CCDDYYNYD
+811 CCDDYYDYNVD
-820 VEVYTITYPTN
+820 VFTITYPTN
-831 DGLNKNWNKG
+831 DGLNKNWNNG
-841 ISGSENGFW
+841 ISGSEKSFW
-850 NIVVEWVAN
+850 NIVVDWVTN
-859 TISLQHEKIE
+859 TISLQREKIE

-887 ERLRNGSMRLEEM
+887 ERLRNGSMRREEK
-900 LNDMESKFINE
+900 LNDMESGFNKECIEKYNAIKF
-911 VKSKFNNLCTDMN
+911 L
-924 KVKNLRYE
+924 

>member
-1 MLEDIIKSVSEL
+1 MLKDTIISVERL
-13 RTNVESFYGAYS
+13 RENVQSFYDTYLRE
-25 QQIKFDKGLDSC
+25 IRYDKRLNTC
-37 FKDFFKESNETL
+37 FKEFFKESDETL
-49 SRLRNPMITIATVGT
+49 SRLKNPMITIATVGT

-76 IGRNIAPCNID
+76 TGRDIAPCNID

-114 WFGKTYQNMSD
+114 WFGKIYQNMSD
-125 DNMRSKIESIFG
+125 DNMRTEIERIFG
-137 IYKSKKSNRVCSAP
+137 IYKSKKTNRVCSAP
-151 QIEVVGKFLWNVN
+151 QIEVVGKFLWNLN
-164 KEILDLP
+164 KDIFDLP
-171 ENIKFR
+171 ENIQFR

-185 REKGDRKNLK
+185 RDKGDRKNLK

-211 MDYSE
+211 MDYSQLATPE
-216 LSRSETLGSLL
+216 ALESLL

-233 IDILGGSTESIIF
+233 IKNLDGSTESIIF
-246 ILNKVDLYNEGQSTT
+246 ILNKVDLYNKGQATT
-261 LNQDIEKFRKLVI
+261 LEDDIQKFRKRVI

-282 KYNFDNIKI
+282 KYNFDNIEI

-303 IAIGLQN
+303 VAIGLQH

-316 LEYNPDVL
+316 LEYNPDAL

-355 KEPIENDDLKK
+355 KEPIGNDDLKQ
-366 LLDYAYEVSYANQ
+366 LLDYAYEISYANQ

-392 YEIVIYPATYKLHNK
+392 YEIVIYPATYKLQNK
-407 FNLLCAYLKNFL
+407 FNLLCAYLKNFI

-464 EIASLKTVFDVYKQ
+464 EIASLKTIFDVYKQ

-582 KNHPNDAAERIKA
+582 KNHPNDARARIEAIQK
-595 KEEAQNKIKQISH
+595 AQNEIKQISH
-608 EGISVLYSDCLGI
+608 EGISALYSDCLGI
-621 LSRIKDLINYD
+621 LTRIKDLINYD
-632 LLDPFKKV
+632 LLSPFKKV

-655 TSKGIKKSAVE
+655 TNKGIKESAVK
-666 RLGEEFSTFRKQFS
+666 RLVDEFSIFRTQFQ
-680 DWQDKTIKDDKY
+680 DWQYKTVKNDKY
-692 VLYSGISEPNKNDY
+692 VLYSSTSEPNKNDY
-706 CSYTREYW
+706 SSYTRKYW

-724 VDLMGYNVQL
+724 SELMGYNVQL

-740 ENLKNVLAND
+740 ENLKNILAQD

-758 NKSGFDVNVASIIS
+758 NNSGFDVNVASIIS

-790 FADAFEMGKK
+790 FADAFEMG
-800 TVTRV
+800 TETETRT
-805 GVNEGV
+805 GVIEGV
-811 CCDDYYNYD
+811 CCDDYYDYNVD
-820 VEVYTITYPTN
+820 VFTITYPTN
-831 DGLNKNWNKG
+831 DGLNKNWNNG
-841 ISGSENGFW
+841 ISGSEKSFW
-850 NIVVEWVAN
+850 NIVVDWVTN
-859 TISLQHEKIE
+859 TISLQREKIE

-887 ERLRNGSMRLEEM
+887 ERLRNGSMRREEK
-900 LNDMESKFINE
+900 LNDMESEFNKECIEKYNAIKF
-911 VKSKFNNLCTDMN
+911 L
-924 KVKNLRYE
+924 

>member
-1 MLEDIIKSVSEL
+1 MLKDTIISVERL
-13 RTNVESFYGAYS
+13 RENVQSFYDTYLRE
-25 QQIKFDKGLDSC
+25 IRYDKRLNTC
-37 FKDFFKESNETL
+37 FKEFLKESDETL
-49 SRLRNPMITIATVGT
+49 SRLKKPMITIATVGT

-76 IGRNIAPCNID
+76 TGRDIAPCNID

-125 DNMRSKIESIFG
+125 DNMRTEIERIFG
-137 IYKSKKSNRVCSAP
+137 IYKSKKTNRVCSAP
-151 QIEVVGKFLWNVN
+151 QIEVFGKFLWNLN
-164 KEILDLP
+164 KDIFDLP
-171 ENIKFR
+171 ENIQFR

-185 REKGDRKNLK
+185 RDKGDRKNLK

-211 MDYSE
+211 MDYSQLATPE
-216 LSRSETLGSLL
+216 ALESLL

-233 IDILGGSTESIIF
+233 IKNLDGSTESIIF
-246 ILNKVDLYNEGQSTT
+246 ILNKVDLYNKGQATT
-261 LNQDIEKFRKLVI
+261 LEDDIQKFRKRVI

-282 KYNFDNIKI
+282 KYNFDNIEI

-303 IAIGLQN
+303 IAIGLQH

-316 LEYNPDVL
+316 LEYNPDAL

-355 KEPIENDDLKK
+355 KEPIRNDDLKQ
-366 LLDYAYEVSYANQ
+366 LLDYAYEISYANQ

-392 YEIVIYPATYKLHNK
+392 YEIVIYPATYKLQNK

-523 LQSITDELTRKKSL
+523 LQSITDELMRKKSL

-555 ELRARFQHTVNANLE
+555 ELRTRFQHTVNANLE

-582 KNHPNDAAERIKA
+582 KNHPNDARARIEAIQK
-595 KEEAQNKIKQISH
+595 AQNEIKQIPH

-621 LSRIKDLINYD
+621 LTRIKDLINYD
-632 LLDPFKKV
+632 LLSPFKKV

-655 TSKGIKKSAVE
+655 TNKGIKESAVK
-666 RLGEEFSTFRKQFS
+666 RLVDEFSIFRTQFQ
-680 DWQDKTIKDDKY
+680 DWQYKTVKNDKY
-692 VLYSGISEPNKNDY
+692 VLYSSTSEPNKNDY
-706 CSYTREYW
+706 SSYTRKYW

-724 VDLMGYNVQL
+724 SELMGYNVQL

-740 ENLKNVLAND
+740 ENLKNILAQD

-758 NKSGFDVNVASIIS
+758 NNSGFDVNVASIIS

-790 FADAFEMGKK
+790 FADAFEMG
-800 TVTRV
+800 TETETRT
-805 GVNEGV
+805 GVIEGV
-811 CCDDYYNYD
+811 CCDDYYDYNVD
-820 VEVYTITYPTN
+820 VFTITYPTN
-831 DGLNKNWNKG
+831 DGLNKNWNNG
-841 ISGSENGFW
+841 ISGSEKSFW
-850 NIVVEWVAN
+850 NIVVDWVTN
-859 TISLQHEKIE
+859 TISLQREKIE

-887 ERLRNGSMRLEEM
+887 ERLRNGSMRREEK
-900 LNDMESKFINE
+900 LNDMESEFNKECIEKYNAIKF
-911 VKSKFNNLCTDMN
+911 L
-924 KVKNLRYE
+924 

>member
-1 MLEDIIKSVSEL
+1 MLKDTIISVERL
-13 RTNVESFYGAYS
+13 RENVQSFYDTYLRE
-25 QQIKFDKGLDSC
+25 IRYDKRLNTC
-37 FKDFFKESNETL
+37 FKEFLKESDETL
-49 SRLRNPMITIATVGT
+49 SRLKKPMITIATVGT

-76 IGRNIAPCNID
+76 TGRDIAPCNID

-125 DNMRSKIESIFG
+125 DNMRTEIERIFG
-137 IYKSKKSNRVCSAP
+137 IYKSKKTNRVCSAP
-151 QIEVVGKFLWNVN
+151 QIEVFGKFLWNLN
-164 KEILDLP
+164 KDIFDLP
-171 ENIKFR
+171 ENIQFR

-185 REKGDRKNLK
+185 RDKGDRKNLK

-211 MDYSE
+211 MDYSQLATPE
-216 LSRSETLGSLL
+216 ALESLL

-233 IDILGGSTESIIF
+233 IKNLDGSTESIIF
-246 ILNKVDLYNEGQSTT
+246 ILNKVDLYNKGQATT
-261 LNQDIEKFRKLVI
+261 LEDDIQKFRKRVI

-282 KYNFDNIKI
+282 KYNFDNIEI

-303 IAIGLQN
+303 IAIGLQH

-316 LEYNPDVL
+316 LEYNPDAL

-355 KEPIENDDLKK
+355 KEPIRNEDLKQ
-366 LLDYAYEVSYANQ
+366 LLDYAYEISYANQ

-392 YEIVIYPATYKLHNK
+392 YEIVIYPATYKLQNK

-523 LQSITDELTRKKSL
+523 LQSITDELMRKKSL

-555 ELRARFQHTVNANLE
+555 ELRTRFQHTVNANLE

-582 KNHPNDAAERIKA
+582 KNHPNDARARIEAIQK
-595 KEEAQNKIKQISH
+595 AQNEIKQIPH

-621 LSRIKDLINYD
+621 LTRIKDLINYD
-632 LLDPFKKV
+632 LLSPFKKV

-655 TSKGIKKSAVE
+655 TNKGIKESAVK
-666 RLGEEFSTFRKQFS
+666 RLVDEFSIFRTQFQ
-680 DWQDKTIKDDKY
+680 DWQYKTVKNDKY
-692 VLYSGISEPNKNDY
+692 VLYSSTSEPNKNDY
-706 CSYTREYW
+706 SSYTRKYW

-724 VDLMGYNVQL
+724 SELMGYNVQL

-740 ENLKNVLAND
+740 ENLKNILAQD

-758 NKSGFDVNVASIIS
+758 NNSGFDVNVASIIS

-790 FADAFEMGKK
+790 FADAFEMG
-800 TVTRV
+800 TETETRT
-805 GVNEGV
+805 GVIEGV
-811 CCDDYYNYD
+811 CCDDYYDYNVD
-820 VEVYTITYPTN
+820 VFTITYPTN
-831 DGLNKNWNKG
+831 DGLNKNWNNG
-841 ISGSENGFW
+841 ISGSEKSFW
-850 NIVVEWVAN
+850 NIVVDWVTN
-859 TISLQHEKIE
+859 TISLQREKIE

-887 ERLRNGSMRLEEM
+887 ERLRNGSMRREEK
-900 LNDMESKFINE
+900 LNDMESEFNKECIEKYNAIKF
-911 VKSKFNNLCTDMN
+911 L
-924 KVKNLRYE
+924 

>member
-1 MLEDIIKSVSEL
+1 MLKDTIISVERL
-13 RTNVESFYGAYS
+13 RENVQSFYDTYLKE
-25 QQIKFDKGLDSC
+25 IRYDKRLNTC
-37 FKDFFKESNETL
+37 FKEFLKESDETL
-49 SRLRNPMITIATVGT
+49 SRLKNPMITIATVGT
-64 TTSGKSTILNGF
+64 TSSGKSTILNGF
-76 IGRNIAPCNID
+76 TGRDIAPCNID

-125 DNMRSKIESIFG
+125 DNMRTEIERIFG

-151 QIEVVGKFLWNVN
+151 QIEVIGKFLWNLN
-164 KEILDLP
+164 KDIFDLP
-171 ENIKFR
+171 ENIQFR

-211 MDYSE
+211 MDYSQLATPE
-216 LSRSETLGSLL
+216 ALESLL

-233 IDILGGSTESIIF
+233 IKNLGGSTESIIF
-246 ILNKVDLYNEGQSTT
+246 ILNKVDLYNKGQATT
-261 LNQDIEKFRKLVI
+261 LEDDIEKFRRRVI
-274 AKLSTELP
+274 SKLSTELP
-282 KYNFDNIKI
+282 KYNFDNIEI

-303 IAIGLQN
+303 IAIGLQH

-316 LEYNPDVL
+316 LEYNPDAL

-333 VFQNSEKSIRRFFNS
+333 AFQNSEKSIRRFFNS

-355 KEPIENDDLKK
+355 KEPIENDDLKQ

-392 YEIVIYPATYKLHNK
+392 YEIVIYPATYKLQNK

-443 ILGVNECQKDSFLMR
+443 ILGVNESQKDTFLMR

-464 EIASLKTVFDVYKQ
+464 EIVSLKTVFDVYKQ
-478 SFVESLSREAQ
+478 SFVESLSKEAQ
-489 EVPENDYDLEC
+489 VIPDNDYDLEC

-505 LHQDQ
+505 FHQDKE
-510 GWILHVVDNDSDI
+510 WVLHNVVDNDSDI
-523 LQSITDELTRKKSL
+523 LQSITDELTRKQSL
-537 LTSYTE
+537 LIRYTE
-543 LRNRVGNAPIEG
+543 LRNRVSNASIEG
-555 ELRARFQHTVNANLE
+555 ELRARFQNTVNANLV

-582 KNHPNDAAERIKA
+582 KNHPNDARARIEA
-595 KEEAQNKIKQISH
+595 IQNAQNEIKQISH

-621 LSRIKDLINYD
+621 LTRIKDLINYD
-632 LLDPFKKV
+632 LLSPFKKV

-655 TSKGIKKSAVE
+655 TNKGIKESAVK
-666 RLGEEFSTFRKQFS
+666 RLVDEFSIFRTQFQ
-680 DWQDKTIKDDKY
+680 DWQYKTVKNDKY
-692 VLYSGISEPNKNDY
+692 VLYSSTSEPNKNDY
-706 CSYTREYW
+706 SSYTRKYW

-724 VDLMGYNVQL
+724 SDLMGYNVQL

-740 ENLKNVLAND
+740 ENLKNILAQD

-758 NKSGFDVNVASIIS
+758 NNSGFDVNVASIIS

-790 FADAFEMGKK
+790 FADAFEMG
-800 TVTRV
+800 TETETRT
-805 GVNEGV
+805 GVIEGV
-811 CCDDYYNYD
+811 CCDDYYDYNVD
-820 VEVYTITYPTN
+820 VYTITYPTN
-831 DGLNKNWNKG
+831 DGLNKNWNNG
-841 ISGSENGFW
+841 ISGSEKGFW
-850 NIVVEWVAN
+850 NIVVDWVTN
-859 TISLQHEKIE
+859 TISLQREKIE

-887 ERLRNGSMRLEEM
+887 ERLRNGSMRREEELNAMELEFNKECI
-900 LNDMESKFINE
+900 EQYYAIKFI
-911 VKSKFNNLCTDMN
+911 
-924 KVKNLRYE
+924 

>member
-1 MLEDIIKSVSEL
+1 MINSFFMLKDTIISVERL
-13 RTNVESFYGAYS
+13 RENVLSFYDTYLRE
-25 QQIKFDKGLDSC
+25 IRYDKRLNTC
-37 FKDFFKESNETL
+37 FKEFLKESDETL
-49 SRLRNPMITIATVGT
+49 SRLKNPMITIATVGT
-64 TTSGKSTILNGF
+64 TSSGKSTILNGF
-76 IGRNIAPCNID
+76 TGRDIAPCNID

-125 DNMRSKIESIFG
+125 DNMRTEIERIFD
-137 IYKSKKSNRVCSAP
+137 IYKSKKTNRVCSAP
-151 QIEVVGKFLWNVN
+151 QIEVVGKFLWNIN
-164 KEILDLP
+164 KDIFDLP
-171 ENIKFR
+171 ENIQFR

-211 MDYSE
+211 MDYSQLATPE
-216 LSRSETLGSLL
+216 ALESLL

-233 IDILGGSTESIIF
+233 IKNLGGSTESIIF
-246 ILNKVDLYNEGQSTT
+246 ILNKVDLYNKGQATT
-261 LNQDIEKFRKLVI
+261 LEDDIEKFRKRVI

-282 KYNFDNIKI
+282 KYNFDNIEI

-303 IAIGLQN
+303 IAIGLQH

-355 KEPIENDDLKK
+355 KEPIRNDDLKQ
-366 LLDYAYEVSYANQ
+366 LLDYAYEISYANQ

-392 YEIVIYPATYKLHNK
+392 YEIVIYPATYKLQNK

-523 LQSITDELTRKKSL
+523 LQSITDELMRKKSL

-555 ELRARFQHTVNANLE
+555 ELRTRFQHTVNANLE

-582 KNHPNDAAERIKA
+582 KNHPNDARARIEAIQKA
-595 KEEAQNKIKQISH
+595 HNEIKQIPH

-621 LSRIKDLINYD
+621 LTRIKDLINYD
-632 LLDPFKKV
+632 LLSPFKKV

-655 TSKGIKKSAVE
+655 TNKGIKESAVK
-666 RLGEEFSTFRKQFS
+666 RLVDEFSIFRTQFQ
-680 DWQDKTIKDDKY
+680 DWQYKTVKNDKY
-692 VLYSGISEPNKNDY
+692 VLYSSTSEPNKNDY
-706 CSYTREYW
+706 SSYTRKYW

-724 VDLMGYNVQL
+724 SELMGYNVQL

-740 ENLKNVLAND
+740 ENLKNILAQD

-758 NKSGFDVNVASIIS
+758 NNSGFDVNVASIIS

-790 FADAFEMGKK
+790 FADAFEMG
-800 TVTRV
+800 TETETRT
-805 GVNEGV
+805 GVIEGV
-811 CCDDYYNYD
+811 CCDDYYDYNVD
-820 VEVYTITYPTN
+820 VFTITYPTN
-831 DGLNKNWNKG
+831 DGLNKNWNNG
-841 ISGSENGFW
+841 ISGSEKSFW
-850 NIVVEWVAN
+850 NIVVDWVTN
-859 TISLQHEKIE
+859 TISLQREKIE

-887 ERLRNGSMRLEEM
+887 ERLRNGSMRREEK
-900 LNDMESKFINE
+900 LNDMESEFNKECIEKYNAIKF
-911 VKSKFNNLCTDMN
+911 L
-924 KVKNLRYE
+924 